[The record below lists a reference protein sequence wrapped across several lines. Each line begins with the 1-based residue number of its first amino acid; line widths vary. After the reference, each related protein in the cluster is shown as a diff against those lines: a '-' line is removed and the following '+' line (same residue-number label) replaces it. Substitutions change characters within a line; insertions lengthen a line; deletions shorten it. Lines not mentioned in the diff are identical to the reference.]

1 MPQSCLLPRSACAL
15 HPFLWV
21 AGGDAEEDRPCTDSV
36 GPCWKPTSRQYPT
49 HKYHPVKPP
58 PNQVVANVT
67 PANVSSLP
75 DCNVP
80 AQVAQGSLA
89 PCPFLM
95 ARENE
100 CARLEQNMS
109 NLGYAFPFEFIPLAM
124 VISELSS
131 LSRSHW
137 MVALWSVSQPSQFG
151 IISEL
156 AEDTLCPLVQVID
169 EYVEQDWDRCC
180 CGRLIGDH
188 PGVDCSWPVYQAA
201 PQRDDGEWS
210 VQKHTKMSP
219 TDAFGTI
226 NFQDGDHTYHAKRA
240 GESKR
245 VSRHVGDA
253 LKGCASPHLRKICAV
268 GIPPWGIIENQRDL
282 IGKDVVCLYQTLG
295 NPLSK
300 LSTLNSMHSHF
311 LMADDGTVGKYGN
324 EMILRRNL
332 EKYISLQ
339 KIHTRMGQGVPVVGL
354 VVEGGPNVILM
365 VWEYVR
371 ASPAVPVVVYDGTGR
386 AADILAFTHKHTG
399 DMGEL
404 RPQVKEEVLVMI
416 QNTFSLGQKQSSHL
430 FHVLMECMEHRESIT
445 IFDAESEDQQDID
458 WAILTALLKGTNMS
472 ASDQL
477 DLALAW
483 NRLDIAK
490 KHILVYG
497 QHWKNDIEVLEHV
510 QRRATKLAKG
520 LENKFCYDQL
530 RELGLSSLERRS
542 LRGDLIALYNYLKG
556 GCIQVGALEQAML
569 DALVMDR
576 VDFVKLLIEHG
587 VNMHRFLTISRLEE
601 LYNTKQGPS
610 NLLLHHLVR
619 DVKQNTL
626 SFDYKIS
633 LIDIGLVIEY
643 LLGGAYR
650 SSYTRK
656 HFRILYNDLYRKHKL
671 KKAQCKVLHRGW
683 GNPKH
688 KYRLGR
694 EWIEISPE
702 EKDLGVLVDEKLNM
716 SRQCALAAQKAN
728 YIHGCI
734 KESVGSR
741 SREERST
748 AFHKSKKK
756 SKEDVN
762 FAENYESSG
771 FIYPYNDLLVWA
783 VLMKRQKMAM
793 FFWQHGEEAM
803 VKAVVACKLYRAMAR
818 EAKQSNMVDDTSE
831 ELKKYSKE
839 FGQLALDVLEKA
851 FKQNEQMAMKLL
863 TYELKNWSNS
873 TCLKLAVSV
882 GLRPF
887 VSHTCTQMLLTDM
900 WMGRLKMRK
909 NSWFKVVMS
918 ILLPPTILM
927 LEFKSKAEMSHV
939 PQSQDFHQF
948 TWYHGDQSPTSSKD
962 ALSLDYDVEKVAQK
976 SDESQVDGGQGN
988 LPGTRKIYEF
998 YNAPIVKFWFH
1009 TMAYMAFL
1017 MLFTY
1022 TVLVKMEPRPSV
1034 QEWLVI
1040 IYIFSTAIEKV
1051 REVFISEPGK
1061 FRQKVKV
1068 WIYEYW
1074 NFTDSIAIILFMIG
1088 FGLRWSDPPVQTAGR
1103 LLYCLDIIFWYTRLL
1118 DLFAVNQHAGPYLT
1132 MIGKMTANM
1141 FYIVVMMAIVLL
1153 SFGVARKA
1161 ILSPEEPPSWTLA
1174 RDIVFQPY
1182 WMMFGEVYAGEID
1195 VCETNEDCP
1204 PGSFLTPFLQA
1215 VYLFVQYIIMVNLLI
1230 AFFNNVY
1237 YDLKSISNKLWKY
1250 NRYRYIMTYHEKPWL
1265 PPPFILLSHIG
1276 LLINRVFHHRPPNE
1290 LDQEEGDVGLKL
1302 YLSDEELKKLHDF
1315 EEQCVEKYF
1324 HEKNESLSS
1333 SDSERIR
1340 LTTERV
1346 EEMFLQ
1352 LKEVHEKVFYIK
1364 ESLLSLDSQLGHLQ
1378 DLSAL
1383 TVDILKV
1390 LSAVD
1395 TLQVEEALLADTK
1408 HRTCRKLPHSW
1419 SNSLYSKTL
1428 SSLECLY
1435 DKKYHYYSMPPSL
1448 LRSLVRSQW
1457 PSECKDRVLRTES
1470 NKVVEDSS
1478 RKTESDTLT
1487 SGVSSET
1494 KSTPRYGQFLLVP
1507 PDHQGGSLSEDV
1519 TLNLSFFSTPAKY
1532 RDDGARDELQSS
1544 IVVQQ
1549 NLHSVS
1555 LIGKEPEDYEWS
1567 QRDFVINL
1575 PSEKTHTVEAAHPL
1589 GLQPSL
1595 DFESAA
1601 PSCNN
1606 REETEGGYVN
1616 WGFSEGDEKGVFS
1629 SGKKQKKALC
1639 IHSAYNSDCNCTGS
1653 PPRHVQIRESKSF
1666 SYNSDR
1672 SRHSSII
1679 SQKKLKHSTSFRIS
1693 PLWRDWSFCRSNSL
1707 QSSKKEKSGKTCKA
1721 IGESLRSSELHHS
1734 EATKAKQQNR
1744 DRKSGRG
1751 KKNQKPL
1758 QVPVIKV
1765 DDCPQNT
1772 QVSSEPAE
1780 INVWDEQEKHSK
1792 NWLTVSNFSQL
1803 SLERLSYMH
1812 QKMKN
1817 QDIGRH
1823 TIPFCD
1829 YLRHSREDLSNSM
1842 FGTTKK
1848 SNLNQNS
1855 SLRTSEETDNIFAC
1869 LKTSQDLHHHYSAG
1883 EEVTVYRL
1891 EESSPMNLDKSM
1903 SSWSQRGMAAMIQVL
1918 SREEMDG
1925 GLRRAMKVI
1934 CTWSENDV
1942 LKLGQVFI
1950 VKSFLPEVVQTWQKI
1965 FHDGTVLHLCLREIQ
1980 QQRAA
1985 QKLIYTFNQIKPH
1998 AIPYTPRFLEV
2009 FLIYCHSA
2017 NQWLTIEKYMTG
2029 EFRKYNNNNG
2039 DEITPSSLLEELML
2053 AFSHWTYVYTRGEL
2067 LVLDLQG
2074 VGENLTDPSV
2084 IKPEDKKSGKMVF
2097 GPANL
2102 GEGAIRNFISKHR
2115 CNSCCRR
2122 LKLPDL
2128 RSDYTVERVGP
2139 AFEIEME
2146 TSTGEADGADEPLE
2160 YDTRL

>member
-1 MPQSCLLPRSACAL
+1 PPKS
-15 HPFLWV
+15 WI
-21 AGGDAEEDRPCTDSV
+21 EEVFSKR
-36 GPCWKPTSRQYPT
+36 
-49 HKYHPVKPP
+49 
-58 PNQVVANVT
+58 
-67 PANVSSLP
+67 
-75 DCNVP
+75 
-80 AQVAQGSLA
+80 
-89 PCPFLM
+89 
-95 ARENE
+95 E
-100 CARLEQNMS
+100 CAHIIPSSKDPHRCPAGCQVCQN
-109 NLGYAFPFEFIPLAM
+109 LI
-124 VISELSS
+124 
-131 LSRSHW
+131 
-137 MVALWSVSQPSQFG
+137 
-151 IISEL
+151 
-156 AEDTLCPLVQVID
+156 
-169 EYVEQDWDRCC
+169 RCC
-180 CGRLIGDH
+180 CGRLIGEH
-188 PGVDCSWPVYQAA
+188 PGIECSWPVYQAGS
-201 PQRDDGEWS
+201 QSDGGEWS

-226 NFQDGDHTYHAKRA
+226 NFQDGDHTYHAKYIRLSYDSNLDQLLHLMVKEWQMELPKLVISVHGGIQNFKLPSKVKQVFSKGLVKTA
-240 GESKR
+240 ESTGAWIITEGINSG

-253 LKGCASPHLRKICAV
+253 LKARASPHLRKICAI
-268 GIPPWGIIENQRDL
+268 GIPSWGIIENQRDL

-324 EMILRRNL
+324 EMMLRRNL

-339 KIHTRMGQGVPVVGL
+339 KIHTRMGQGVPIVGL
-354 VVEGGPNVILM
+354 VLEGGPSVILM
-365 VWEYVR
+365 VCEYVR
-371 ASPAVPVVVYDGTGR
+371 ASPAVPVVVYEGTGR

-399 DMGEL
+399 DTGDL
-404 RPQVKEEVLVMI
+404 CPQVKEEILMMI
-416 QNTFSLGQKQSSHL
+416 QNIFRLEQKQSSRL
-430 FHVLMECMEHRESIT
+430 FHVLMECMKHRESIT
-445 IFDAESEDQQDID
+445 IFDAESEDEQDID
-458 WAILTALLKGTNMS
+458 LAILTALLKGTNMS

-483 NRLDIAK
+483 NQLDIAK

-497 QHWKNDIEVLEHV
+497 QHWK
-510 QRRATKLAKG
+510 
-520 LENKFCYDQL
+520 
-530 RELGLSSLERRS
+530 
-542 LRGDLIALYNYLKG
+542 
-556 GCIQVGALEQAML
+556 VGALEQAML

-619 DVKQNTL
+619 DVKQNSL
-626 SFDYKIS
+626 SLDYKIS

-643 LLGGAYR
+643 LLGEAYR

-656 HFRILYNDLYRKHKL
+656 HFRILYNDLYRKHKRVVSSL
-671 KKAQCKVLHRGW
+671 PQSLSHSFHQSNQMDSGMGSTESTLHSQFFRTAQPYKCKERHSPF
-683 GNPKH
+683 PK
-688 KYRLGR
+688 Y
-694 EWIEISPE
+694 
-702 EKDLGVLVDEKLNM
+702 
-716 SRQCALAAQKAN
+716 
-728 YIHGCI
+728 
-734 KESVGSR
+734 
-741 SREERST
+741 
-748 AFHKSKKK
+748 KKK
-756 SKEDVN
+756 SKEDIN
-762 FAENYESSG
+762 YAKNYESTG

-803 VKAVVACKLYRAMAR
+803 VKAVVACKLYRAMAH

-839 FGQLALDVLEKA
+839 FGQLALDVLDKA

-909 NSWFKVVMS
+909 NSWFKVIMS

-939 PQSQDFHQF
+939 PQSQDFHQL
-948 TWYHGDQSPTSSKD
+948 WYHGEQSPVSSKD
-962 ALSLDYDVEKVAQK
+962 TLKGYDVEKAVQK
-976 SDESQVDGGQGN
+976 SDESQGDGGQGN
-988 LPGTRKIYEF
+988 LSGTRKIYEF

-1009 TMAYMAFL
+1009 TMSYLAFL

-1040 IYIFSTAIEKV
+1040 IYIFTTAIEKV
-1051 REVFISEPGK
+1051 REVFISEPRK
-1061 FRQKVKV
+1061 FCQKVKV

-1074 NFTDSIAIILFMIG
+1074 NFTDSVAILLFMIG

-1118 DLFAVNQHAGPYLT
+1118 DFFAVNQHAGPYLT
-1132 MIGKMTANM
+1132 MIGKMTGNM
-1141 FYIVVMMAIVLL
+1141 FYIVIMMAIVLL
-1153 SFGVARKA
+1153 SFGVSRKA

-1237 YDLKSISNKLWKY
+1237 FDLKSISNKLWKY
-1250 NRYRYIMTYHEKPWL
+1250 NRYRYIMTYREKPWL
-1265 PPPFILLSHIG
+1265 PPPFILLSHFG
-1276 LLINRVFHHRPPNE
+1276 LLMKCIFHHQPSNE
-1290 LDQEEGDVGLKL
+1290 SDQEEGDVGLKL

-1315 EEQCVEKYF
+1315 EEQCVEEYF
-1324 HEKNESLSS
+1324 HEKNENLSS
-1333 SDSERIR
+1333 SGSERIR

-1346 EEMFLQ
+1346 EEMFQQ

-1395 TLQVEEALLADTK
+1395 TLKEEEALLADTK
-1408 HRTCRKLPHSW
+1408 HQACRKLPHSW
-1419 SNSLYSKTL
+1419 SNAIYSKTL
-1428 SSLECLY
+1428 SSLEGLY

-1448 LRSLVRSQW
+1448 LRSLVKTQS
-1457 PSECKDRVLRTES
+1457 PSECKLLKSGS

-1478 RKTESDTLT
+1478 QKAEIETDTLT

-1494 KSTPRYGQFLLVP
+1494 RSTPRYGQFLLVP
-1507 PDHQGGSLSEDV
+1507 PDHQGGSFSEDV
-1519 TLNLSFFSTPAKY
+1519 TLNLSFLNTAANYKDVVL
-1532 RDDGARDELQSS
+1532 RDHLQSS
-1544 IVVQQ
+1544 IVIQQ
-1549 NLHSVS
+1549 NLPDISFF
-1555 LIGKEPEDYEWS
+1555 GKETEGYPWS
-1567 QRDFVINL
+1567 QRDFVFCL
-1575 PSEKTHTVEAAHPL
+1575 PSEKTNSAEAAHPL
-1589 GLQPSL
+1589 DLQLPL
-1595 DFESAA
+1595 DIEGTTA
-1601 PSCNN
+1601 PPCHD

-1616 WGFSEGDEKGVFS
+1616 WGFSEGDEKGVFIS
-1629 SGKKQKKALC
+1629 DSKKKALYL
-1639 IHSAYNSDCNCTGS
+1639 HSSYDRDNSCQNS
-1653 PPRHVQIRESKSF
+1653 PARHVQLSDLKSF
-1666 SYNSDR
+1666 SYNSVK
-1672 SRHSSII
+1672 SCYSSNMSQNRLKQSI
-1679 SQKKLKHSTSFRIS
+1679 SWIS
-1693 PLWRDWSFCRSNSL
+1693 PIWRDWSFRRSNSL
-1707 QSSKKEKSGKTCKA
+1707 PSLKKERSGKICKPV
-1721 IGESLRSSELHHS
+1721 GESLGSYELHYS

-1744 DRKSGRG
+1744 ERKSGRG
-1751 KKNQKPL
+1751 KRNQKPL
-1758 QVPVIKV
+1758 QVPVIRV

-1772 QVSSEPAE
+1772 QVNSEPAE
-1780 INVWDEQEKHSK
+1780 ISVWDGQEKHSK

-1803 SLERLSYMH
+1803 SLEHLYYKH
-1812 QKMKN
+1812 QKIKN
-1817 QDIGRH
+1817 PDVGRH

-1829 YLRHSREDLSNSM
+1829 YLRHSREDFNNSV
-1842 FGTTKK
+1842 FGNTKK
-1848 SNLNQNS
+1848 SNLNRNS
-1855 SLRTSEETDNIFAC
+1855 SLRTPEETDNIFSC
-1869 LKTSQDLHHHYSAG
+1869 LKTSQDLHLHYSAVERNNLMRLAHTIPFTPVQLFAG
-1883 EEVTVYRL
+1883 EEVTVYQL

-1903 SSWSQRGMAAMIQVL
+1903 SSWSQRGTTAMIQVL

-1934 CTWSENDV
+1934 CTWSESDV

-1965 FHDGTVLHLCLREIQ
+1965 FHHGTVLHLCLREIQ
-1980 QQRAA
+1980 QQRVA
-1985 QKLIYTFNQIKPH
+1985 QKLIYTFNQVKPH
-1998 AIPYTPRFLEV
+1998 TIPYTPRFLEV

-2029 EFRKYNNNNG
+2029 EFQKYNNNNG
-2039 DEITPSSLLEELML
+2039 DEITPISLLEELML

-2102 GEGAIRNFISKHR
+2102 GEDAIRNFIAKHR
-2115 CNSCCRR
+2115 CNSCCRK

-2128 RSDYTVERVGP
+2128 RSDYTLETAGP
-2139 AFEIEME
+2139 AFGTEKE
-2146 TSTGEADGADEPLE
+2146 TSTKEPDDADEPSE
-2160 YDTRL
+2160 YNSQL

>member
-1 MPQSCLLPRSACAL
+1 IIPSSKDPHRCP
-15 HPFLWV
+15 
-21 AGGDAEEDRPCTDSV
+21 AGC
-36 GPCWKPTSRQYPT
+36 
-49 HKYHPVKPP
+49 
-58 PNQVVANVT
+58 QV
-67 PANVSSLP
+67 
-75 DCNVP
+75 C
-80 AQVAQGSLA
+80 
-89 PCPFLM
+89 
-95 ARENE
+95 
-100 CARLEQNMS
+100 QN
-109 NLGYAFPFEFIPLAM
+109 LI
-124 VISELSS
+124 
-131 LSRSHW
+131 
-137 MVALWSVSQPSQFG
+137 
-151 IISEL
+151 
-156 AEDTLCPLVQVID
+156 
-169 EYVEQDWDRCC
+169 RCC
-180 CGRLIGDH
+180 CGRLIGEH
-188 PGVDCSWPVYQAA
+188 PGVEFSWPVYQAGS
-201 PQRDDGEWS
+201 QSDGGEWS
-210 VQKHTKMSP
+210 VQKHTRMNP

-226 NFQDGDHTYHAKRA
+226 NFQDGDHTYHAKYIRLSYDSNLDQLLHLMVKEWQIELPKLVISVHGGIQNFKLPSKVKQVFSKGLVKA
-240 GESKR
+240 AESTGAWIITEGINSG

-253 LKGCASPHLRKICAV
+253 LKGRASPHLRKICAI

-324 EMILRRNL
+324 EMVLRRNL
-332 EKYISLQ
+332 EKYISFQ
-339 KIHTRMGQGVPVVGL
+339 KIHTRMSQGVPIVGL
-354 VVEGGPNVILM
+354 VVEGGPSVILM

-371 ASPAVPVVVYDGTGR
+371 ASPAVPVVVYEGTGR

-399 DMGEL
+399 DTGDL
-404 RPQVKEEVLVMI
+404 CPQVKEEILMMI
-416 QNTFSLGQKQSSHL
+416 QNIFRLEQKQSSRL
-430 FHVLMECMEHRESIT
+430 FHVLIECMKHRESIT
-445 IFDAESEDQQDID
+445 VFDAESEDEQDID
-458 WAILTALLKGTNMS
+458 LAILTALLKGTNMS

-483 NRLDIAK
+483 NQLDIAK

-497 QHWKNDIEVLEHV
+497 QHWK
-510 QRRATKLAKG
+510 
-520 LENKFCYDQL
+520 
-530 RELGLSSLERRS
+530 
-542 LRGDLIALYNYLKG
+542 
-556 GCIQVGALEQAML
+556 VGALEQAML
-569 DALVMDR
+569 NALVMDR

-587 VNMHRFLTISRLEE
+587 VNMHRFLTISHLEE

-610 NLLLHHLVR
+610 NLLLYHLVR
-619 DVKQNTL
+619 DVKQNGL
-626 SFDYKIS
+626 SLDYKIS

-643 LLGGAYR
+643 LLGEAYR

-656 HFRILYNDLYRKHKL
+656 NFRILYNDLYRKHKRVVSSL
-671 KKAQCKVLHRGW
+671 PQSLSHSFHHSNQMDSGMGSTESTLHSQFFRTAQPYKYKVILLILDF
-683 GNPKH
+683 
-688 KYRLGR
+688 Y
-694 EWIEISPE
+694 
-702 EKDLGVLVDEKLNM
+702 
-716 SRQCALAAQKAN
+716 
-728 YIHGCI
+728 
-734 KESVGSR
+734 
-741 SREERST
+741 
-748 AFHKSKKK
+748 KKK
-756 SKEDVN
+756 SKEDIN
-762 FAENYESSG
+762 YTENYESTG

-803 VKAVVACKLYRAMAR
+803 VKAVVACKLYRAMAH

-839 FGQLALDVLEKA
+839 FGQLALDVLDKA

-909 NSWFKVVMS
+909 NSWFKVIMS

-939 PQSQDFHQF
+939 PQSQDFH
-948 TWYHGDQSPTSSKD
+948 HLDMDSSELGTSHFI
-962 ALSLDYDVEKVAQK
+962 LDGA
-976 SDESQVDGGQGN
+976 QGN

-1009 TMAYMAFL
+1009 TISYLAFL

-1040 IYIFSTAIEKV
+1040 IYIFTTAIEKV

-1074 NFTDSIAIILFMIG
+1074 NFTDSVAIILFMIG
-1088 FGLRWSDPPVQTAGR
+1088 FGLRWSNPPVQTAGR

-1132 MIGKMTANM
+1132 MIGKMVRNM

-1153 SFGVARKA
+1153 SFGVSRKA

-1195 VCETNEDCP
+1195 VCAISQIHFNCP

-1237 YDLKSISNKLWKY
+1237 FDLKSISNKLWKY

-1276 LLINRVFHHRPPNE
+1276 LLINLWFCSLCKERQTPVFS
-1290 LDQEEGDVGLKL
+1290 KL

-1315 EEQCVEKYF
+1315 EEQCVEDYF
-1324 HEKNESLSS
+1324 HEKNENRSS
-1333 SDSERIR
+1333 SGSERIR

-1346 EEMFLQ
+1346 EEMFQ
-1352 LKEVHEKVFYIK
+1352 QFKEVHEKVFYIK
-1364 ESLLSLDSQLGHLQ
+1364 ESLFSLDSQLGHLQ

-1395 TLQVEEALLADTK
+1395 TLKVEEALLADTK
-1408 HRTCRKLPHSW
+1408 HQTSVHHDS
-1419 SNSLYSKTL
+1419 SNS
-1428 SSLECLY
+1428 
-1435 DKKYHYYSMPPSL
+1435 
-1448 LRSLVRSQW
+1448 VF
-1457 PSECKDRVLRTES
+1457 
-1470 NKVVEDSS
+1470 
-1478 RKTESDTLT
+1478 
-1487 SGVSSET
+1487 G
-1494 KSTPRYGQFLLVP
+1494 
-1507 PDHQGGSLSEDV
+1507 
-1519 TLNLSFFSTPAKY
+1519 NL
-1532 RDDGARDELQSS
+1532 
-1544 IVVQQ
+1544 
-1549 NLHSVS
+1549 
-1555 LIGKEPEDYEWS
+1555 
-1567 QRDFVINL
+1567 
-1575 PSEKTHTVEAAHPL
+1575 
-1589 GLQPSL
+1589 
-1595 DFESAA
+1595 
-1601 PSCNN
+1601 
-1606 REETEGGYVN
+1606 
-1616 WGFSEGDEKGVFS
+1616 
-1629 SGKKQKKALC
+1629 
-1639 IHSAYNSDCNCTGS
+1639 
-1653 PPRHVQIRESKSF
+1653 
-1666 SYNSDR
+1666 
-1672 SRHSSII
+1672 
-1679 SQKKLKHSTSFRIS
+1679 
-1693 PLWRDWSFCRSNSL
+1693 
-1707 QSSKKEKSGKTCKA
+1707 
-1721 IGESLRSSELHHS
+1721 
-1734 EATKAKQQNR
+1734 
-1744 DRKSGRG
+1744 
-1751 KKNQKPL
+1751 
-1758 QVPVIKV
+1758 
-1765 DDCPQNT
+1765 
-1772 QVSSEPAE
+1772 
-1780 INVWDEQEKHSK
+1780 
-1792 NWLTVSNFSQL
+1792 
-1803 SLERLSYMH
+1803 
-1812 QKMKN
+1812 
-1817 QDIGRH
+1817 
-1823 TIPFCD
+1823 
-1829 YLRHSREDLSNSM
+1829 
-1842 FGTTKK
+1842 KK
-1848 SNLNQNS
+1848 SNLNKNS
-1855 SLRTSEETDNIFAC
+1855 SYVLLPAC
-1869 LKTSQDLHHHYSAG
+1869 LFNLAVKSMFFAAVERNNLMRLAQTIPFTPVQLFAG
-1883 EEVTVYRL
+1883 EEVTVYQL

-1903 SSWSQRGMAAMIQVL
+1903 SSWSQCGTTAMIQVL

-1934 CTWSENDV
+1934 CTWSESDV

-1965 FHDGTVLHLCLREIQ
+1965 FHHGTVLHLCLREIQ
-1980 QQRAA
+1980 QQRVA
-1985 QKLIYTFNQIKPH
+1985 QKLIYTFNQVKPH
-1998 AIPYTPRFLEV
+1998 TIPYTPRFLEV

-2039 DEITPSSLLEELML
+2039 DEITPISLLEEMML

-2102 GEGAIRNFISKHR
+2102 GEDAIRNFIAKHH
-2115 CNSCCRR
+2115 CNSCCRK
-2122 LKLPDL
+2122 LKLP
-2128 RSDYTVERVGP
+2128 GMQK
-2139 AFEIEME
+2139 ME
-2146 TSTGEADGADEPLE
+2146 TSTKEADNADEPSE
-2160 YDTRL
+2160 YDTQL

>member
-1 MPQSCLLPRSACAL
+1 M
-15 HPFLWV
+15 
-21 AGGDAEEDRPCTDSV
+21 
-36 GPCWKPTSRQYPT
+36 K
-49 HKYHPVKPP
+49 KKKPP
-58 PNQVVANVT
+58 KSWIEEVFSKRECVHIIPSSKDPHRCPAGCQV
-67 PANVSSLP
+67 
-75 DCNVP
+75 C
-80 AQVAQGSLA
+80 
-89 PCPFLM
+89 
-95 ARENE
+95 
-100 CARLEQNMS
+100 QN
-109 NLGYAFPFEFIPLAM
+109 LI
-124 VISELSS
+124 
-131 LSRSHW
+131 
-137 MVALWSVSQPSQFG
+137 
-151 IISEL
+151 
-156 AEDTLCPLVQVID
+156 
-169 EYVEQDWDRCC
+169 RCC
-180 CGRLIGDH
+180 CGRLIGEH
-188 PGVDCSWPVYQAA
+188 PGIEYSWPAYQAGS
-201 PQRDDGEWS
+201 QSDGGEWS

-226 NFQDGDHTYHAKRA
+226 NFQDGDHTYHAKYIRLSYDSNLDQLLHLMVKEWQMELPKLVISVHGGIKNFKLPSKVKQVFSKGLVMA
-240 GESKR
+240 AESTGAWIITEGINSG
-245 VSRHVGDA
+245 VCRHVGDA
-253 LKGCASPHLRKICAV
+253 LKGRASPHLRKICAI
-268 GIPPWGIIENQRDL
+268 GIPPWGIIENQSDL

-324 EMILRRNL
+324 EMMLRRNL

-339 KIHTRMGQGVPVVGL
+339 KIHTRMGQGVPIVGL
-354 VVEGGPNVILM
+354 VLEGGPSVILM

-371 ASPAVPVVVYDGTGR
+371 ASPAVPVVVYEGTGR

-399 DMGEL
+399 DSGDL
-404 RPQVKEEVLVMI
+404 RPQVKDEILMMI
-416 QNTFSLGQKQSSHL
+416 QNIFGLEHKQSSRL
-430 FHVLMECMEHRESIT
+430 FHVLMECMKHRESIT
-445 IFDAESEDQQDID
+445 VLDAESEDEQDID
-458 WAILTALLKGTNMS
+458 LAILTALLKGTNMS

-483 NRLDIAK
+483 NQLDIAK

-497 QHWKNDIEVLEHV
+497 QHWK
-510 QRRATKLAKG
+510 
-520 LENKFCYDQL
+520 
-530 RELGLSSLERRS
+530 
-542 LRGDLIALYNYLKG
+542 
-556 GCIQVGALEQAML
+556 VGALEQAML

-576 VDFVKLLIEHG
+576 VDFVKLLIEYG

-619 DVKQNTL
+619 DVKQNSISL
-626 SFDYKIS
+626 DYKIS

-643 LLGGAYR
+643 LLGEAYR

-656 HFRILYNDLYRKHKL
+656 HFRILYNNLYRKHKRVVSSL
-671 KKAQCKVLHRGW
+671 PQSLSHSFHQSNQMDSGMASTESTLHSQFFRTAQ
-683 GNPKH
+683 PY
-688 KYRLGR
+688 KY
-694 EWIEISPE
+694 
-702 EKDLGVLVDEKLNM
+702 K
-716 SRQCALAAQKAN
+716 
-728 YIHGCI
+728 
-734 KESVGSR
+734 
-741 SREERST
+741 ERSSP
-748 AFHKSKKK
+748 FPKYKKK
-756 SKEDVN
+756 SKEDIN
-762 FAENYESSG
+762 CTENYESAG

-803 VKAVVACKLYRAMAR
+803 VKAVVACKLYRAMAH

-839 FGQLALDVLEKA
+839 FGQLALDVLDKA

-909 NSWFKVVMS
+909 NSWFKVIMS

-939 PQSQDFHQF
+939 PQSQDCHQL
-948 TWYHGDQSPTSSKD
+948 WYHGEQSPVSSKD
-962 ALSLDYDVEKVAQK
+962 TLKGYDVEKAVQK
-976 SDESQVDGGQGN
+976 SDESQVDGGQGS

-1009 TMAYMAFL
+1009 TMSYLAFL

-1040 IYIFSTAIEKV
+1040 IYIFTTAIEKV
-1051 REVFISEPGK
+1051 REVFISEPAK
-1061 FRQKVKV
+1061 FCQKVKV
-1068 WIYEYW
+1068 WIHEYW
-1074 NFTDSIAIILFMIG
+1074 NFTDSVAIILFMIG
-1088 FGLRWSDPPVQTAGR
+1088 FGLRWSKPPVRTAGR

-1132 MIGKMTANM
+1132 MIGKMTGNM
-1141 FYIVVMMAIVLL
+1141 FYIVIMMAIVLL
-1153 SFGVARKA
+1153 SFGVSRKA

-1195 VCETNEDCP
+1195 VCETSEDCP

-1237 YDLKSISNKLWKY
+1237 FDLKSISNKLWKY

-1276 LLINRVFHHRPPNE
+1276 LLIKRIFHHQPPNE

-1315 EEQCVEKYF
+1315 EEQCVEEYF
-1324 HEKNESLSS
+1324 HEKNENLSS
-1333 SDSERIR
+1333 SGSERIR

-1346 EEMFLQ
+1346 EEMFQQ

-1395 TLQVEEALLADTK
+1395 TLKVEEALLADTK
-1408 HRTCRKLPHSW
+1408 HKTCRKLPHSW
-1419 SNSLYSKTL
+1419 SNAFYSKTL
-1428 SSLECLY
+1428 SSLEGLC

-1448 LRSLVRSQW
+1448 LRSLVRTQS
-1457 PSECKDRVLRTES
+1457 PSECKLFKSGS
-1470 NKVVEDSS
+1470 NEVVEDSS
-1478 RKTESDTLT
+1478 QKVEIETDTLT

-1494 KSTPRYGQFLLVP
+1494 KSSPRYGQFLLVP
-1507 PDHQGGSLSEDV
+1507 PNHQGGSFSEDV
-1519 TLNLSFFSTPAKY
+1519 TLNLSFLNTAAKY
-1532 RDDGARDELQSS
+1532 KDEAFRDDLQSS

-1549 NLHSVS
+1549 NLPGISF
-1555 LIGKEPEDYEWS
+1555 LGKETEGYQWS

-1575 PSEKTHTVEAAHPL
+1575 PAEKTNAAEAACPL
-1589 GLQPSL
+1589 DLQLQL
-1595 DFESAA
+1595 DVEGSAA
-1601 PSCNN
+1601 CPCND

-1616 WGFSEGDEKGVFS
+1616 WGFSEGDEKGVFIS
-1629 SGKKQKKALC
+1629 DPKKKALYL
-1639 IHSAYNSDCNCTGS
+1639 HSSYDRENNCQNI
-1653 PPRHVQIRESKSF
+1653 PARHVHLSDSKSF
-1666 SYNSDR
+1666 SYS
-1672 SRHSSII
+1672 SVKSCPSSSSSI
-1679 SQKKLKHSTSFRIS
+1679 SQNKLKQSISFWIS

-1707 QSSKKEKSGKTCKA
+1707 PSPKKERPGKICKA
-1721 IGESLRSSELHHS
+1721 IESLGSWELHHS
-1734 EATKAKQQNR
+1734 GAAKTKHQNR
-1744 DRKSGRG
+1744 DRKSGRR
-1751 KKNQKPL
+1751 KRNQKPL
-1758 QVPVIKV
+1758 QVPVIRV
-1765 DDCPQNT
+1765 DGCPQNT
-1772 QVSSEPAE
+1772 QVNSEPAE
-1780 INVWDEQEKHSK
+1780 INAWDEQERHSK

-1803 SLERLSYMH
+1803 SLERLHYKH
-1812 QKMKN
+1812 QKIKN
-1817 QDIGRH
+1817 PDVGRH

-1829 YLRHSREDLSNSM
+1829 YSRHSREDFSNSI
-1842 FGTTKK
+1842 FGNTKK
-1848 SNLNQNS
+1848 SHLNKNS
-1855 SLRTSEETDNIFAC
+1855 SLRTPEETDNIFSS
-1869 LKTSQDLHHHYSAG
+1869 LKTSQDLHLHYSAVERNNLMRLAQTIPFTPVQLFAG
-1883 EEVTVYRL
+1883 EEVTVYQL

-1903 SSWSQRGMAAMIQVL
+1903 SSWSQCGTTAMIQVL

-1934 CTWSENDV
+1934 CTWSESDA

-1965 FHDGTVLHLCLREIQ
+1965 FHHGTVLHLCLREIQ
-1980 QQRAA
+1980 QQRVA
-1985 QKLIYTFNQIKPH
+1985 QKLIYTFNQVKPH
-1998 AIPYTPRFLEV
+1998 TIPYTPRFLEV

-2039 DEITPSSLLEELML
+2039 DEITPISLLEELML

-2102 GEGAIRNFISKHR
+2102 GEDAIRNFIAKHR
-2115 CNSCCRR
+2115 CNSCCKK

-2128 RSDYTVERVGP
+2128 RRSDYRLETAGP
-2139 AFEIEME
+2139 AFGIEME
-2146 TSTGEADGADEPLE
+2146 TSTKEADDADEPSE
-2160 YDTRL
+2160 YDTQL

>member
-1 MPQSCLLPRSACAL
+1 MFEMSFQTPRS
-15 HPFLWV
+15 WI
-21 AGGDAEEDRPCTDSV
+21 EEVFSKR
-36 GPCWKPTSRQYPT
+36 
-49 HKYHPVKPP
+49 
-58 PNQVVANVT
+58 
-67 PANVSSLP
+67 
-75 DCNVP
+75 
-80 AQVAQGSLA
+80 
-89 PCPFLM
+89 
-95 ARENE
+95 E
-100 CARLEQNMS
+100 CANIIPYLKDPHRCPAGCQVCQN
-109 NLGYAFPFEFIPLAM
+109 LI
-124 VISELSS
+124 
-131 LSRSHW
+131 
-137 MVALWSVSQPSQFG
+137 
-151 IISEL
+151 
-156 AEDTLCPLVQVID
+156 
-169 EYVEQDWDRCC
+169 RCC

-188 PGVDCSWPVYQAA
+188 SGADCSWPVYQTAL
-201 PQRDDGEWS
+201 QRDEEWS
-210 VQKHTKMSP
+210 VQKHTRTSP

-226 NFQDGDHTYHAKRA
+226 NFQDGDHTYHAKYIRLSYDSSLDQLLHLMVNEWQMELPKLVISVH
-240 GESKR
+240 GGTENFRLPSKVKQVFNKGLVKAAETTGAWIITEGINR
-245 VSRHVGDA
+245 GVSRHVGDA
-253 LKGCASPHLRKICAV
+253 LKGRASPYLRKICAV

-282 IGKDVVCLYQTLG
+282 IGKDVVCLYQTIG

-324 EMILRRNL
+324 EMMLRRNL
-332 EKYISLQ
+332 EKYLSLQ

-354 VVEGGPNVILM
+354 VVEGDASVILM

-371 ASPAVPVVVYDGTGR
+371 TSPPVPVVVYEGTGR
-386 AADILAFTHKHTG
+386 AADILSFTHKHTG
-399 DMGEL
+399 DTGEL
-404 RPQVKEEVLVMI
+404 HPQVKEEVLIMI
-416 QNTFSLGQKQSSHL
+416 QNMFSLGQKQSSHL
-430 FHVLMECMEHRESIT
+430 FHILMECMEHRESIT
-445 IFDAESEDQQDID
+445 ILDVESEEQQDID
-458 WAILTALLKGTNMS
+458 LSILTALLKGTSMS

-477 DLALAW
+477 GLALAW
-483 NRLDIAK
+483 NQLDIAK

-497 QHWKNDIEVLEHV
+497 QHWK
-510 QRRATKLAKG
+510 
-520 LENKFCYDQL
+520 
-530 RELGLSSLERRS
+530 
-542 LRGDLIALYNYLKG
+542 
-556 GCIQVGALEQAML
+556 VGALEQAML

-610 NLLLHHLVR
+610 NLLLQHLIR
-619 DVKQNTL
+619 DVKQSTL
-626 SFDYKIS
+626 PSDYKIS

-643 LLGGAYR
+643 LLGEAYR

-656 HFRILYNDLYRKHKL
+656 HFRVLYNNLHRKHKRAL
-671 KKAQCKVLHRGW
+671 SSFSQNLSHSLRQSSHMGSRM
-683 GNPKH
+683 G
-688 KYRLGR
+688 
-694 EWIEISPE
+694 SPE
-702 EKDLGVLVDEKLNM
+702 NTLH
-716 SRQCALAAQKAN
+716 SQFFRTAQPYK
-728 YIHGCI
+728 C
-734 KESVGSR
+734 
-741 SREERST
+741 
-748 AFHKSKKK
+748 KSKKK
-756 SKEDVN
+756 SKEN
-762 FAENYESSG
+762 IKCAESYESSG

-783 VLMKRQKMAM
+783 VLMRRQKMAM

-803 VKAVVACKLYRAMAR
+803 VKAVVACKLYRAMAH

-839 FGQLALDVLEKA
+839 FGQLALDILEKA
-851 FKQNEQMAMKLL
+851 FKQDEQMAMKLL

-909 NSWFKVVMS
+909 NSWFKVIIS

-948 TWYHGDQSPTSSKD
+948 TWYHGDQSPASPKD
-962 ALSLDYDVEKVAQK
+962 VLSLKDCDVEKVARA
-976 SDESQVDGGQGN
+976 SDESQVNDGQGN
-988 LPGTRKIYEF
+988 LSGTRKIYEF

-1088 FGLRWSDPPVQTAGR
+1088 FGLRWSEPPVQTAGR
-1103 LLYCLDIIFWYTRLL
+1103 LLYCLDIIFWYARLL
-1118 DLFAVNQHAGPYLT
+1118 DLFAVNQHSGPYLT

-1153 SFGVARKA
+1153 SFGVSRKA

-1195 VCETNEDCP
+1195 VCETNQDCP

-1265 PPPFILLSHIG
+1265 PPPFILLSHTG
-1276 LLINRVFHHRPPNE
+1276 LLISRIFRHRPSNE
-1290 LDQEEGDVGLKL
+1290 SDQEEGDVGLKL
-1302 YLSDEELKKLHDF
+1302 YLSDDELKKLHDF

-1340 LTTERV
+1340 VTTERV

-1352 LKEVHEKVFYIK
+1352 LKEVYEKVFYIK
-1364 ESLLSLDSQLGHLQ
+1364 ESLLSLDSQLGRLQ

-1395 TLQVEEALLADTK
+1395 TLQVEEALLADKK
-1408 HRTCRKLPHSW
+1408 HQSCRKLPHSW
-1419 SNSLYSKTL
+1419 SNVLYSKTL

-1457 PSECKDRVLRTES
+1457 PSEFKDQMLRTES
-1470 NKVVEDSS
+1470 NKLVEDSS
-1478 RKTESDTLT
+1478 QKIEIESDDTLT
-1487 SGVSSET
+1487 SGVSSEA
-1494 KSTPRYGQFLLVP
+1494 KSSPRYGQFLLVP
-1507 PDHQGGSLSEDV
+1507 PDHQRVPFSDDI
-1519 TLNLSFFSTPAKY
+1519 TFNLSFSSTPTKY
-1532 RDDGARDELQSS
+1532 REDIFSDRLQSR
-1544 IVVQQ
+1544 IAVQQ
-1549 NLHSVS
+1549 NLQSIS
-1555 LIGKEPEDYEWS
+1555 LVEKEPEDYQWS
-1567 QRDFVINL
+1567 QRDLIIHL
-1575 PSEKTHTVEAAHPL
+1575 PSKKTNAADADHSL
-1589 GLQPSL
+1589 SLQPSL
-1595 DFESAA
+1595 DVRENAA
-1601 PSCNN
+1601 SCYDD
-1606 REETEGGYVN
+1606 REETGGGYVN
-1616 WGFSEGDEKGVFS
+1616 WGFSEDDEKGVFNS
-1629 SGKKQKKALC
+1629 MKKQKKDLC
-1639 IHSAYNSDCNCTGS
+1639 IHSTFNCDCSCIGR
-1653 PPRHVQIRESKSF
+1653 PRRHMQIKESMSF
-1666 SYNSDR
+1666 SYCSD
-1672 SRHSSII
+1672 SSQHSII
-1679 SQKKLKHSTSFRIS
+1679 VSENKLKHSTSFCIS
-1693 PLWRDWSFCRSNSL
+1693 PLWRQWSFCRSNSL
-1707 QSSKKEKSGKTCKA
+1707 PSPEKERRGKTCKA
-1721 IGESLRSSELHHS
+1721 IESLPSCELHDS
-1734 EATKAKQQNR
+1734 EETKAKQQHR
-1744 DRKSGRG
+1744 DRKSGRE
-1751 KKNQKPL
+1751 KKDQKPL
-1758 QVPVIKV
+1758 QVPVIRV
-1765 DDCPQNT
+1765 DGCPQNT
-1772 QVSSEPAE
+1772 QVSSEPTE
-1780 INVWDEQEKHSK
+1780 IGIWDGEEKHGK

-1803 SLERLSYMH
+1803 SLEYLSFMH

-1817 QDIGRH
+1817 QDIHRH

-1842 FGTTKK
+1842 SG
-1848 SNLNQNS
+1848 SIQRNNVSRNS
-1855 SLRTSEETDNIFAC
+1855 SLRASEGTDKMFGC
-1869 LKTSQDLHHHYSAG
+1869 LKTSQDLHCHYSAVERNNLMRLAQTIPFTPVQLFAG

-1891 EESSPMNLDKSM
+1891 EESSPMNLGKSM
-1903 SSWSQRGMAAMIQVL
+1903 SSWSQHGMAAMIQVL

-1950 VKSFLPEVVQTWQKI
+1950 VKSFLPEVVQTWQKM

-1985 QKLIYTFNQIKPH
+1985 QKLIYTFNQVKPH
-1998 AIPYTPRFLEV
+1998 TIPYTPRFLEV

-2102 GEGAIRNFISKHR
+2102 GEDAIRNFIAKHH
-2115 CNSCCRR
+2115 CNSCCKR

-2128 RSDYTVERVGP
+2128 RRNDCTMERLCP
-2139 AFEIEME
+2139 AFKKEIETSARE
-2146 TSTGEADGADEPLE
+2146 TDDTNETVE

>member
-1 MPQSCLLPRSACAL
+1 MDKQDISDLKSPKS
-15 HPFLWV
+15 WI
-21 AGGDAEEDRPCTDSV
+21 EEVFSKR
-36 GPCWKPTSRQYPT
+36 
-49 HKYHPVKPP
+49 
-58 PNQVVANVT
+58 
-67 PANVSSLP
+67 
-75 DCNVP
+75 
-80 AQVAQGSLA
+80 
-89 PCPFLM
+89 
-95 ARENE
+95 E
-100 CARLEQNMS
+100 CANIIPSSKDPHRCSAGCQVCQN
-109 NLGYAFPFEFIPLAM
+109 LI
-124 VISELSS
+124 
-131 LSRSHW
+131 
-137 MVALWSVSQPSQFG
+137 
-151 IISEL
+151 
-156 AEDTLCPLVQVID
+156 
-169 EYVEQDWDRCC
+169 RCC

-188 PGVDCSWPVYQAA
+188 PEVDCSWPIYQAA
-201 PQRDDGEWS
+201 LQKGDEEWS
-210 VQKHTKMSP
+210 VQKHTKTSP

-226 NFQDGDHTYHAKRA
+226 NFQDGDHTYHAKYIRLSYDSNLDQLLHLMVKEWQMELPKLVISVH
-240 GESKR
+240 GGIQNFKLPSKVKQVFSKGLVKAAETTGAWIITEGINSG

-253 LKGCASPHLRKICAV
+253 LKGRASPYLRKICAV

-300 LSTLNSMHSHF
+300 LSPLNSMHSHF

-324 EMILRRNL
+324 EMMLRRNL

-365 VWEYVR
+365 VWEYMR
-371 ASPAVPVVVYDGTGR
+371 ASPAVPVVVCEGTGR
-386 AADILAFTHKHTG
+386 AADILAFTHKRTG
-399 DMGEL
+399 DTGEL

-416 QNTFSLGQKQSSHL
+416 QNTFNLGQKQSSHL
-430 FHVLMECMEHRESIT
+430 CHILMECMERRESIT
-445 IFDAESEDQQDID
+445 IFDAESEEQQDID
-458 WAILTALLKGTNMS
+458 LAILTALLKGTNMS

-497 QHWKNDIEVLEHV
+497 QHWK
-510 QRRATKLAKG
+510 
-520 LENKFCYDQL
+520 
-530 RELGLSSLERRS
+530 
-542 LRGDLIALYNYLKG
+542 
-556 GCIQVGALEQAML
+556 VGALEQAML

-619 DVKQNTL
+619 DVKQSTL
-626 SFDYKIS
+626 PLDYKIS

-656 HFRILYNDLYRKHKL
+656 HFRILYNDLYRKHKR
-671 KKAQCKVLHRGW
+671 VLSSFSQSLSHHSLHHS
-683 GNPKH
+683 NH
-688 KYRLGR
+688 
-694 EWIEISPE
+694 
-702 EKDLGVLVDEKLNM
+702 M
-716 SRQCALAAQKAN
+716 
-728 YIHGCI
+728 
-734 KESVGSR
+734 GSR
-741 SREERST
+741 MGSAEHTLHSQFFRTAQPYKCKERST

-756 SKEDVN
+756 SKEFIN
-762 FAENYESSG
+762 FAEDYESFG

-803 VKAVVACKLYRAMAR
+803 VKAIVACKLYRAMAH

-909 NSWFKVVMS
+909 SSWFKVIVS

-948 TWYHGDQSPTSSKD
+948 TWYHGDESPPSTKD
-962 ALSLDYDVEKVAQK
+962 ASSLKDYDVEKAPQK
-976 SDESQVDGGQGN
+976 SDESQVDSGQGS

-1022 TVLVKMEPRPSV
+1022 TVLVKMEARPSV

-1040 IYIFSTAIEKV
+1040 VYIFSTAIEKV

-1061 FRQKVKV
+1061 FSQKVKV

-1074 NFTDSIAIILFMIG
+1074 NFTDSIAIVLFMIG
-1088 FGLRWSDPPVQTAGR
+1088 FGLRWFNPPVQTAGR
-1103 LLYCLDIIFWYTRLL
+1103 LLYCLDIIFWYARLL

-1141 FYIVVMMAIVLL
+1141 FYIVIMMAIVLL
-1153 SFGVARKA
+1153 SFGVSRKA

-1182 WMMFGEVYAGEID
+1182 WMIFGEVYAGEID
-1195 VCETNEDCP
+1195 VCESSQDCP

-1237 YDLKSISNKLWKY
+1237 FDLKSISNKLWKY

-1276 LLINRVFHHRPPNE
+1276 LLINRIFHHRPPNE

-1340 LTTERV
+1340 VTTERV

-1364 ESLLSLDSQLGHLQ
+1364 ESLISLDSQLGHLQ

-1390 LSAVD
+1390 ISAVD
-1395 TLQVEEALLADTK
+1395 TLQVEEALLADRK
-1408 HRTCRKLPHSW
+1408 HRACRKLPHSW
-1419 SNSLYSKTL
+1419 SNALYSKTL
-1428 SSLECLY
+1428 SSLEGLH
-1435 DKKYHYYSMPPSL
+1435 DKKYNYYSMPPSL

-1457 PSECKDRVLRTES
+1457 SSECRGHVLRTEDR
-1470 NKVVEDSS
+1470 KAVEDSS
-1478 RKTESDTLT
+1478 PRIEIESDTLT

-1507 PDHQGGSLSEDV
+1507 PDHQGGSFSEDV
-1519 TLNLSFFSTPAKY
+1519 SLNLSFSSAPDKY
-1532 RDDGARDELQSS
+1532 REVTLGDKLQSS
-1544 IVVQQ
+1544 IEAQQ
-1549 NLHSVS
+1549 DLKRVHLN
-1555 LIGKEPEDYEWS
+1555 GKEPEDYRWS
-1567 QRDFVINL
+1567 QSDFVTHL
-1575 PSEKTHTVEAAHPL
+1575 PRENTDGVVTDCPI
-1589 GLQPSL
+1589 GLQPL
-1595 DFESAA
+1595 PALCENAT
-1601 PSCNN
+1601 PSCDD

-1616 WGFSEGDEKGVFS
+1616 WGFSEGDEKGVLRRKE
-1629 SGKKQKKALC
+1629 KKPLC
-1639 IHSAYNSDCNCTGS
+1639 IHSTYNSDCNFTGS
-1653 PPRHVQIRESKSF
+1653 PPRRVQIKESQSF
-1666 SYNSDR
+1666 SYNSNK
-1672 SRHSSII
+1672 SRYSSDV
-1679 SQKKLKHSTSFRIS
+1679 SQNKLKRSTSFWIS

-1707 QSSKKEKSGKTCKA
+1707 QSRREEKTEKTCKA
-1721 IGESLRSSELHHS
+1721 IGDSSLSSELCHS
-1734 EATKAKQQNR
+1734 EATKAKQQSR
-1744 DRKSGRG
+1744 DRKSPRE
-1751 KKNQKPL
+1751 KKRQKLL
-1758 QVPVIKV
+1758 QVPVITV

-1780 INVWDEQEKHSK
+1780 SNVWSEEEKHSK
-1792 NWLTVSNFSQL
+1792 NWLTVSNFNQL

-1812 QKMKN
+1812 QKLKN
-1817 QDIGRH
+1817 QEVDRH
-1823 TIPFCD
+1823 TVPVCD
-1829 YLRHSREDLSNSM
+1829 YLRRSREDWSHSM
-1842 FGTTKK
+1842 FGNTQKN
-1848 SNLNQNS
+1848 NLNRNS
-1855 SLRTSEETDNIFAC
+1855 LLRSSEGTDNIFAC
-1869 LKTSQDLHHHYSAG
+1869 LKTSQDLHHHYSAVERNNLMRLAHTIPFTPVQLFAG

-1891 EESSPMNLDKSM
+1891 EESSPVNLDKSM
-1903 SSWSQRGMAAMIQVL
+1903 SSWSQHGMAAMIQVL

-1985 QKLIYTFNQIKPH
+1985 QKLIYTFNQVKPH
-1998 AIPYTPRFLEV
+1998 TIPYTPRFLEV
-2009 FLIYCHSA
+2009 FLIYCHSV

-2039 DEITPSSLLEELML
+2039 DEISPSSLLEELML

-2102 GEGAIRNFISKHR
+2102 GEDAIRNFIAKHR
-2115 CNSCCRR
+2115 CNSCCRK

-2128 RSDYTVERVGP
+2128 RRNDYMLERLSP
-2139 AFEIEME
+2139 AFEGE
-2146 TSTGEADGADEPLE
+2146 TETGGADGVDEPLE
-2160 YDTRL
+2160 YDTWL

>member
-1 MPQSCLLPRSACAL
+1 
-15 HPFLWV
+15 
-21 AGGDAEEDRPCTDSV
+21 
-36 GPCWKPTSRQYPT
+36 
-49 HKYHPVKPP
+49 
-58 PNQVVANVT
+58 
-67 PANVSSLP
+67 
-75 DCNVP
+75 
-80 AQVAQGSLA
+80 
-89 PCPFLM
+89 
-95 ARENE
+95 
-100 CARLEQNMS
+100 
-109 NLGYAFPFEFIPLAM
+109 
-124 VISELSS
+124 
-131 LSRSHW
+131 
-137 MVALWSVSQPSQFG
+137 
-151 IISEL
+151 
-156 AEDTLCPLVQVID
+156 
-169 EYVEQDWDRCC
+169 
-180 CGRLIGDH
+180 
-188 PGVDCSWPVYQAA
+188 
-201 PQRDDGEWS
+201 
-210 VQKHTKMSP
+210 
-219 TDAFGTI
+219 
-226 NFQDGDHTYHAKRA
+226 
-240 GESKR
+240 
-245 VSRHVGDA
+245 
-253 LKGCASPHLRKICAV
+253 
-268 GIPPWGIIENQRDL
+268 
-282 IGKDVVCLYQTLG
+282 
-295 NPLSK
+295 
-300 LSTLNSMHSHF
+300 
-311 LMADDGTVGKYGN
+311 
-324 EMILRRNL
+324 
-332 EKYISLQ
+332 
-339 KIHTRMGQGVPVVGL
+339 
-354 VVEGGPNVILM
+354 
-365 VWEYVR
+365 
-371 ASPAVPVVVYDGTGR
+371 
-386 AADILAFTHKHTG
+386 
-399 DMGEL
+399 
-404 RPQVKEEVLVMI
+404 
-416 QNTFSLGQKQSSHL
+416 
-430 FHVLMECMEHRESIT
+430 
-445 IFDAESEDQQDID
+445 
-458 WAILTALLKGTNMS
+458 
-472 ASDQL
+472 
-477 DLALAW
+477 
-483 NRLDIAK
+483 
-490 KHILVYG
+490 
-497 QHWKNDIEVLEHV
+497 
-510 QRRATKLAKG
+510 
-520 LENKFCYDQL
+520 
-530 RELGLSSLERRS
+530 
-542 LRGDLIALYNYLKG
+542 
-556 GCIQVGALEQAML
+556 VGALEQAML

-626 SFDYKIS
+626 SLDYKIS

-656 HFRILYNDLYRKHKL
+656 HFRVLYNDLYRKHKG
-671 KKAQCKVLHRGW
+671 KSH
-683 GNPKH
+683 
-688 KYRLGR
+688 
-694 EWIEISPE
+694 ST
-702 EKDLGVLVDEKLNM
+702 
-716 SRQCALAAQKAN
+716 
-728 YIHGCI
+728 
-734 KESVGSR
+734 GSR
-741 SREERST
+741 MGSAESTLHSQFFRTAQPYKYKERSA
-748 AFHKSKKK
+748 AFHKCKKK
-756 SKEDVN
+756 SKEDIN

-803 VKAVVACKLYRAMAR
+803 VKAVVACKLYRAMAH
-818 EAKQSNMVDDTSE
+818 EAKQSDMVDDTSE

-909 NSWFKVVMS
+909 NSWFKVIMS

-948 TWYHGDQSPTSSKD
+948 TWYHGDQSPIGSKD
-962 ALSLDYDVEKVAQK
+962 ALSLKDYDVEKVAQK

-1088 FGLRWSDPPVQTAGR
+1088 FGLRWSNPPVQTAGR
-1103 LLYCLDIIFWYTRLL
+1103 LLYCLDIIFWYARLL

-1153 SFGVARKA
+1153 SFGVSRKA

-1276 LLINRVFHHRPPNE
+1276 VLINRIFHHQPPNE

-1346 EEMFLQ
+1346 GEMFLQ

-1395 TLQVEEALLADTK
+1395 TLQVEEALLTDTK
-1408 HRTCRKLPHSW
+1408 HQTCRKLPHSW
-1419 SNSLYSKTL
+1419 SNALYSKTL

-1435 DKKYHYYSMPPSL
+1435 DKKYNYYSMPPSL

-1457 PSECKDRVLRTES
+1457 PSECKDHILRTES
-1470 NKVVEDSS
+1470 NKVVEDNS
-1478 RKTESDTLT
+1478 RKIEIESDTLT
-1487 SGVSSET
+1487 SGISSET

-1507 PDHQGGSLSEDV
+1507 PDYQGGSFSEDA
-1519 TLNLSFFSTPAKY
+1519 TLNLSFLSAPAKY
-1532 RDDGARDELQSS
+1532 RDHAFRDELQSS

-1549 NLHSVS
+1549 NLRSVN
-1555 LIGKEPEDYEWS
+1555 LIGKEPDYQWS
-1567 QRDFVINL
+1567 QRDFVIHL
-1575 PSEKTHTVEAAHPL
+1575 PSEKSNVVKADHPL

-1595 DFESAA
+1595 DIEESPA
-1601 PSCNN
+1601 PSCDD

-1629 SGKKQKKALC
+1629 SETKKAALC
-1639 IHSAYNSDCNCTGS
+1639 IRSTCNSDCNCMGS
-1653 PPRHVQIRESKSF
+1653 PPRHVQIRESKSC

-1672 SRHSSII
+1672 SCNGSII
-1679 SQKKLKHSTSFRIS
+1679 SQNKLKRSASFWIS

-1707 QSSKKEKSGKTCKA
+1707 ESPKKDKRRKTCKA
-1721 IGESLRSSELHHS
+1721 IGEFLRSSELHDS
-1734 EATKAKQQNR
+1734 E
-1744 DRKSGRG
+1744 
-1751 KKNQKPL
+1751 
-1758 QVPVIKV
+1758 VIRV

-1772 QVSSEPAE
+1772 QASSEPTD
-1780 INVWDEQEKHSK
+1780 INAWDEQEKHSK

-1803 SLERLSYMH
+1803 SLERLSYMQ

-1817 QDIGRH
+1817 QDISRH

-1829 YLRHSREDLSNSM
+1829 YLRHSREDLSNSL

-1848 SNLNQNS
+1848 STLNRHS
-1855 SLRTSEETDNIFAC
+1855 SFIDRYLNIGDIFAC
-1869 LKTSQDLHHHYSAG
+1869 LKTSQDLHHHYSAVERNNLMRLAQTIPFTPVQLFAG

-1934 CTWSENDV
+1934 CTWSENDI

-1985 QKLIYTFNQIKPH
+1985 QKLIYTFNQVKPH
-1998 AIPYTPRFLEV
+1998 TIPYTPRFLEV

-2102 GEGAIRNFISKHR
+2102 GEGAIRNFIAKHR

-2128 RSDYTVERVGP
+2128 RSDYTLERVSP
-2139 AFEIEME
+2139 TFEIEME
-2146 TSTGEADGADEPLE
+2146 TSTRGADDTDEPLE

>member
-1 MPQSCLLPRSACAL
+1 MATWRDLLFSQLGPVWRGGSWRHAAHECCAEDLRAREAPRPPRRRGA
-15 HPFLWV
+15 
-21 AGGDAEEDRPCTDSV
+21 AE
-36 GPCWKPTSRQYPT
+36 GSRE
-49 HKYHPVKPP
+49 
-58 PNQVVANVT
+58 
-67 PANVSSLP
+67 PAA
-75 DCNVP
+75 P
-80 AQVAQGSLA
+80 AQPESPKSWIEEVFSK
-89 PCPFLM
+89 
-95 ARENE
+95 RE
-100 CARLEQNMS
+100 CAN
-109 NLGYAFPFEFIPLAM
+109 FIPNLKDAH
-124 VISELSS
+124 
-131 LSRSHW
+131 RC
-137 MVALWSVSQPSQFG
+137 PSG
-151 IISEL
+151 
-156 AEDTLCPLVQVID
+156 CQVCQNLI
-169 EYVEQDWDRCC
+169 RCC

-188 PGVDCSWPVYQAA
+188 PGLKCSWPVYQPAL
-201 PQRDDGEWS
+201 QRDEEWS

-226 NFQDGDHTYHAKRA
+226 KFQDGDHTYHAKYIRLSYDSSLDQLLHLMVKEWQMELPKLVISVH
-240 GESKR
+240 GGIQNFQLPSKIKQVFSKGLVKAAETTGAWIITEGINSG

-253 LKGCASPHLRKICAV
+253 LKGRTSPYLRKICAV

-324 EMILRRNL
+324 EMMLRRNL
-332 EKYISLQ
+332 EKYLSLQ
-339 KIHTRMGQGVPVVGL
+339 KIHARMGQGVPIVGL

-371 ASPAVPVVVYDGTGR
+371 TSPPVPVVVYDGTGR

-399 DMGEL
+399 DTGEL

-416 QNTFSLGQKQSSHL
+416 QNMFSLGQKQSSHL
-430 FHVLMECMEHRESIT
+430 FHILMECMEHRESIT
-445 IFDAESEDQQDID
+445 ILDVESEEQQDID
-458 WAILTALLKGTNMS
+458 LAILTALLKGTNMS

-483 NRLDIAK
+483 NQLDIAK

-497 QHWKNDIEVLEHV
+497 QHWK
-510 QRRATKLAKG
+510 
-520 LENKFCYDQL
+520 
-530 RELGLSSLERRS
+530 
-542 LRGDLIALYNYLKG
+542 
-556 GCIQVGALEQAML
+556 VGALEQAMQ

-587 VNMHRFLTISRLEE
+587 VNMHHFLTISRLEE

-619 DVKQNTL
+619 DVKQSTL
-626 SFDYKIS
+626 PSDYKIS
-633 LIDIGLVIEY
+633 LIDIGLVVEY

-656 HFRILYNDLYRKHKL
+656 HFRILYNDLYRKHKR
-671 KKAQCKVLHRGW
+671 VLSSFSQNLSHSLHQ
-683 GNPKH
+683 N
-688 KYRLGR
+688 
-694 EWIEISPE
+694 
-702 EKDLGVLVDEKLNM
+702 NQM
-716 SRQCALAAQKAN
+716 
-728 YIHGCI
+728 
-734 KESVGSR
+734 GSR
-741 SREERST
+741 MASAENTLHSQFFRTAQPYKCKERST
-748 AFHKSKKK
+748 GFHKSKKK
-756 SKEDVN
+756 SKEDGN
-762 FAENYESSG
+762 FAENYESPG
-771 FIYPYNDLLVWA
+771 FTYPYNDLLVWA

-803 VKAVVACKLYRAMAR
+803 VKAVVACKLYKAMAH

-882 GLRPF
+882 GMRPF

-909 NSWFKVVMS
+909 NSWFKVIIS

-927 LEFKSKAEMSHV
+927 LEFKTKAEMSHV

-948 TWYHGDQSPTSSKD
+948 TWYHGDQSPPSTKD
-962 ALSLDYDVEKVAQK
+962 VLSLKDCDVEKVTQK
-976 SDESQVDGGQGN
+976 SDESQVDGGQRN
-988 LPGTRKIYEF
+988 LPRTRKIYEF

-1061 FRQKVKV
+1061 FSQKVKV
-1068 WIYEYW
+1068 WINEYW

-1088 FGLRWSDPPVQTAGR
+1088 FGLRWSEPPVQTAGR
-1103 LLYCLDIIFWYTRLL
+1103 LLYCLDIIFWYARLL

-1153 SFGVARKA
+1153 SFGVSRKA

-1195 VCETNEDCP
+1195 VCETNQDCP

-1250 NRYRYIMTYHEKPWL
+1250 NRYRYIMTYHDKPWL

-1276 LLINRVFHHRPPNE
+1276 LLINRIFHHRPTNE
-1290 LDQEEGDVGLKL
+1290 SDQEEGDVGLKL

-1324 HEKNESLSS
+1324 HEKNESLNS

-1364 ESLLSLDSQLGHLQ
+1364 ESLISLDSQLGHLQ

-1408 HRTCRKLPHSW
+1408 CRSYRKLPHSW
-1419 SNSLYSKTL
+1419 SNVLYSKTL

-1457 PSECKDRVLRTES
+1457 SSECKDHKLRTES

-1478 RKTESDTLT
+1478 RKIEIESDTLT
-1487 SGVSSET
+1487 SGISSET

-1507 PDHQGGSLSEDV
+1507 PDHQGGPFSEDV
-1519 TLNLSFFSTPAKY
+1519 TLNLSFSSTPTKY
-1532 RDDGARDELQSS
+1532 RENVFNDELQRS
-1544 IVVQQ
+1544 IAVQQ
-1549 NLHSVS
+1549 NMQSVS
-1555 LIGKEPEDYEWS
+1555 LIDKEPEGYQWS
-1567 QRDFVINL
+1567 QTDFVIHL
-1575 PSEKTHTVEAAHPL
+1575 PSKKTNAVEADHPL
-1589 GLQPSL
+1589 SL
-1595 DFESAA
+1595 HPPLDDGENVI
-1601 PSCNN
+1601 PCCDD

-1629 SGKKQKKALC
+1629 SRKKQKKAPC
-1639 IHSAYNSDCNCTGS
+1639 IQSTYNCDGNCKDS
-1653 PPRHVQIRESKSF
+1653 PPRHVQIKESKSF
-1666 SYNSDR
+1666 SYNSR
-1672 SRHSSII
+1672 SSQHSII
-1679 SQKKLKHSTSFRIS
+1679 SENKLKHTSFWIS
-1693 PLWRDWSFCRSNSL
+1693 PLWRNWGVCRSNSL
-1707 QSSKKEKSGKTCKA
+1707 PSSQKEKSGKTCKA
-1721 IGESLRSSELHHS
+1721 RGESLPSSELHYS

-1744 DRKSGRG
+1744 DRKSGRE
-1751 KKNQKPL
+1751 KKIQKPL
-1758 QVPVIKV
+1758 QVPVIRV

-1780 INVWDEQEKHSK
+1780 INIWDEEEKHSK

-1803 SLERLSYMH
+1803 SLECLSYMH

-1817 QDIGRH
+1817 QDIHRH

-1829 YLRHSREDLSNSM
+1829 YLRHSEEDLSNNMS
-1842 FGTTKK
+1842 GSTQRN
-1848 SNLNQNS
+1848 NLRNS
-1855 SLRTSEETDNIFAC
+1855 SLRASEGPDNIFAC
-1869 LKTSQDLHHHYSAG
+1869 SKTSQDLHHHYSAVERNNLMRLAQTIPFTPVQLFAG

-1925 GLRRAMKVI
+1925 GLRRAMKVV

-1950 VKSFLPEVVQTWQKI
+1950 VKSFLPEVVQAWQKI

-1985 QKLIYTFNQIKPH
+1985 QKLIYTFNQVKPH
-1998 AIPYTPRFLEV
+1998 TIPYTPRFLEV

-2039 DEITPSSLLEELML
+2039 DEITPSSLLEELLL

-2084 IKPEDKKSGKMVF
+2084 IKPEDKRSGKMVF

-2102 GEGAIRNFISKHR
+2102 GEDAIRNFITKHR

-2128 RSDYTVERVGP
+2128 RRNDCTMERLRP
-2139 AFEIEME
+2139 AFGEVEANARE
-2146 TSTGEADGADEPLE
+2146 TDDADEPLE

>member
-1 MPQSCLLPRSACAL
+1 QSPKS
-15 HPFLWV
+15 WI
-21 AGGDAEEDRPCTDSV
+21 EEVFSKR
-36 GPCWKPTSRQYPT
+36 
-49 HKYHPVKPP
+49 
-58 PNQVVANVT
+58 
-67 PANVSSLP
+67 
-75 DCNVP
+75 
-80 AQVAQGSLA
+80 
-89 PCPFLM
+89 
-95 ARENE
+95 E
-100 CARLEQNMS
+100 CAHIIPGSKDPHRCPAGCQVCQN
-109 NLGYAFPFEFIPLAM
+109 LI
-124 VISELSS
+124 
-131 LSRSHW
+131 
-137 MVALWSVSQPSQFG
+137 
-151 IISEL
+151 
-156 AEDTLCPLVQVID
+156 
-169 EYVEQDWDRCC
+169 RCC

-188 PGVDCSWPVYQAA
+188 PGVDCSWPVYQTGSEG
-201 PQRDDGEWS
+201 DGGEWS

-226 NFQDGDHTYHAKRA
+226 NFQDGDHTYHAKYIRVSYDSSLDQLLHLMVKEWQMELPKLVISVH
-240 GESKR
+240 GGIQNFKLPSKVKQVFSKGLMKAAETTGAWIITEGINSG

-253 LKGCASPHLRKICAV
+253 LKGCASPHLRKICAI

-324 EMILRRNL
+324 EMMLRRNL

-339 KIHTRMGQGVPVVGL
+339 KIHRRMDQGVPIVGL
-354 VVEGGPNVILM
+354 VLEGGPRVIQM

-371 ASPAVPVVVYDGTGR
+371 SSPAVPVVVYEGTGR
-386 AADILAFTHKHTG
+386 AADVLAFTHKHMRDTG
-399 DMGEL
+399 DL
-404 RPQVKEEVLVMI
+404 CPQVKEKVLVMI
-416 QNTFSLGQKQSSHL
+416 QNTFSLGQKESSHL

-458 WAILTALLKGTNMS
+458 LAILTALLKGTNMS

-497 QHWKNDIEVLEHV
+497 QHWK
-510 QRRATKLAKG
+510 
-520 LENKFCYDQL
+520 
-530 RELGLSSLERRS
+530 
-542 LRGDLIALYNYLKG
+542 
-556 GCIQVGALEQAML
+556 VGALEQAML
-569 DALVMDR
+569 DALAMDR

-587 VNMHRFLTISRLEE
+587 VNMHCFLTISRLEE

-626 SFDYKIS
+626 SLDYKIS

-656 HFRILYNDLYRKHKL
+656 HFRILYNNLNRKHKVTYVKWLSLVTKKSQNLHL
-671 KKAQCKVLHRGW
+671 KIPQ
-683 GNPKH
+683 
-688 KYRLGR
+688 
-694 EWIEISPE
+694 
-702 EKDLGVLVDEKLNM
+702 
-716 SRQCALAAQKAN
+716 
-728 YIHGCI
+728 
-734 KESVGSR
+734 
-741 SREERST
+741 ERSS
-748 AFHKSKKK
+748 AFHTFKKK
-756 SKEDVN
+756 SKEDIN
-762 FAENYESSG
+762 CTENYESTG

-803 VKAVVACKLYRAMAR
+803 VKAVVACKLYRAMAH

-831 ELKKYSKE
+831 ELKKYSKYE
-839 FGQLALDVLEKA
+839 FLLHHNVLDRA

-887 VSHTCTQMLLTDM
+887 ISHTCTQMLLTDM

-909 NSWFKVVMS
+909 NSWFKVIMS

-948 TWYHGDQSPTSSKD
+948 TWYHGDQRPASSKD

-976 SDESQVDGGQGN
+976 SHEDQVDAGQGN
-988 LPGTRKIYEF
+988 LPSTRKIYEF

-1009 TMAYMAFL
+1009 TMSYMAFL

-1040 IYIFSTAIEKV
+1040 IYIFTTAVEKV
-1051 REVFISEPGK
+1051 REVFISESGK
-1061 FRQKVKV
+1061 FCQKVKV

-1088 FGLRWSDPPVQTAGR
+1088 FCLRWSNSSVQTAGR

-1118 DLFAVNQHAGPYLT
+1118 DFFAVNQHAGPYLT

-1153 SFGVARKA
+1153 SFGVSRKA

-1195 VCETNEDCP
+1195 VCENNEDCP

-1237 YDLKSISNKLWKY
+1237 FDLKSISNKLWKY

-1276 LLINRVFHHRPPNE
+1276 LLINRIFHHQPQNE

-1333 SDSERIR
+1333 SDSERIH
-1340 LTTERV
+1340 LTAERV

-1364 ESLLSLDSQLGHLQ
+1364 ESLVSLDSQLGHLQ

-1395 TLQVEEALLADTK
+1395 TLQVEEALLADPK
-1408 HRTCRKLPHSW
+1408 HQTCRKLPHSW
-1419 SNSLYSKTL
+1419 SNALYSKTL

-1448 LRSLVRSQW
+1448 FRSLVRSQC
-1457 PSECKDRVLRTES
+1457 PSECKDHELRSES
-1470 NKVVEDSS
+1470 NKVVEDKVEVE
-1478 RKTESDTLT
+1478 RDTLT
-1487 SGVSSET
+1487 SGVSSEN

-1507 PDHQGGSLSEDV
+1507 PDHQGRSFSEDV
-1519 TLNLSFFSTPAKY
+1519 TLNLSFLSTPAKY
-1532 RDDGARDELQSS
+1532 KDEAFRDDLQNS

-1549 NLHSVS
+1549 NLPNIS
-1555 LIGKEPEDYEWS
+1555 LIGKETECYQCS
-1567 QRDFVINL
+1567 QRDFVIHL
-1575 PSEKTHTVEAAHPL
+1575 PSEKTNAVGTDHSLSLQHPL
-1589 GLQPSL
+1589 NIEDSVASL
-1595 DFESAA
+1595 
-1601 PSCNN
+1601 CND
-1606 REETEGGYVN
+1606 REEIEGGYVN
-1616 WGFSEGDEKGVFS
+1616 WGFSEGDEKGVFISDLQKAALGLNS
-1629 SGKKQKKALC
+1629 SYDRDG
-1639 IHSAYNSDCNCTGS
+1639 NCKS
-1653 PPRHVQIRESKSF
+1653 NPPRHVQLRQSKSF
-1666 SYNSDR
+1666 SCNSDW
-1672 SRHSSII
+1672 SHHSGSM
-1679 SQKKLKHSTSFRIS
+1679 SQNKLKRSTSLWIS

-1707 QSSKKEKSGKTCKA
+1707 RSHKKERSGKTYKA
-1721 IGESLRSSELHHS
+1721 IESLRSSELHHS

-1744 DRKSGRG
+1744 DKKSGRG
-1751 KKNQKPL
+1751 KRNQNPL
-1758 QVPVIKV
+1758 PVPVIRV
-1765 DDCPQNT
+1765 DGCSQNT

-1780 INVWDEQEKHSK
+1780 INVWAEQEKYSK
-1792 NWLTVSNFSQL
+1792 NCLTVSNFSQL
-1803 SLERLSYMH
+1803 SLERFRYMH
-1812 QKMKN
+1812 QKKKN

-1823 TIPFCD
+1823 TISFCD
-1829 YLRHSREDLSNSM
+1829 YLRHSQEDFSNSI

-1848 SNLNQNS
+1848 SKPNRS
-1855 SLRTSEETDNIFAC
+1855 SRFRTSEEIDNIFAC
-1869 LKTSQDLHHHYSAG
+1869 LKTSQDLHHHYSAVERNNLMRLAQTIPFTPVQLFAG
-1883 EEVTVYRL
+1883 EEVTVYQL

-1903 SSWSQRGMAAMIQVL
+1903 SSWSHCGTAAMIQVL
-1918 SREEMDG
+1918 SQEEMDG

-1934 CTWSENDV
+1934 CTWSENHV

-1985 QKLIYTFNQIKPH
+1985 QKLMYIFNQVKPH
-1998 AIPYTPRFLEV
+1998 TIPYTPRFLEV

-2017 NQWLTIEKYMTG
+2017 KQWLTIEKYMTG

-2039 DEITPSSLLEELML
+2039 DEIIPSSSLEELML

-2084 IKPEDKKSGKMVF
+2084 IKPEDKK
-2097 GPANL
+2097 
-2102 GEGAIRNFISKHR
+2102 
-2115 CNSCCRR
+2115 
-2122 LKLPDL
+2122 
-2128 RSDYTVERVGP
+2128 
-2139 AFEIEME
+2139 
-2146 TSTGEADGADEPLE
+2146 
-2160 YDTRL
+2160 

>member
-1 MPQSCLLPRSACAL
+1 
-15 HPFLWV
+15 
-21 AGGDAEEDRPCTDSV
+21 
-36 GPCWKPTSRQYPT
+36 
-49 HKYHPVKPP
+49 
-58 PNQVVANVT
+58 
-67 PANVSSLP
+67 
-75 DCNVP
+75 
-80 AQVAQGSLA
+80 
-89 PCPFLM
+89 
-95 ARENE
+95 
-100 CARLEQNMS
+100 
-109 NLGYAFPFEFIPLAM
+109 
-124 VISELSS
+124 
-131 LSRSHW
+131 
-137 MVALWSVSQPSQFG
+137 
-151 IISEL
+151 
-156 AEDTLCPLVQVID
+156 
-169 EYVEQDWDRCC
+169 
-180 CGRLIGDH
+180 
-188 PGVDCSWPVYQAA
+188 
-201 PQRDDGEWS
+201 
-210 VQKHTKMSP
+210 
-219 TDAFGTI
+219 
-226 NFQDGDHTYHAKRA
+226 
-240 GESKR
+240 
-245 VSRHVGDA
+245 
-253 LKGCASPHLRKICAV
+253 
-268 GIPPWGIIENQRDL
+268 
-282 IGKDVVCLYQTLG
+282 
-295 NPLSK
+295 
-300 LSTLNSMHSHF
+300 
-311 LMADDGTVGKYGN
+311 
-324 EMILRRNL
+324 
-332 EKYISLQ
+332 
-339 KIHTRMGQGVPVVGL
+339 
-354 VVEGGPNVILM
+354 
-365 VWEYVR
+365 
-371 ASPAVPVVVYDGTGR
+371 
-386 AADILAFTHKHTG
+386 
-399 DMGEL
+399 
-404 RPQVKEEVLVMI
+404 
-416 QNTFSLGQKQSSHL
+416 
-430 FHVLMECMEHRESIT
+430 
-445 IFDAESEDQQDID
+445 
-458 WAILTALLKGTNMS
+458 
-472 ASDQL
+472 
-477 DLALAW
+477 
-483 NRLDIAK
+483 
-490 KHILVYG
+490 
-497 QHWKNDIEVLEHV
+497 
-510 QRRATKLAKG
+510 
-520 LENKFCYDQL
+520 
-530 RELGLSSLERRS
+530 
-542 LRGDLIALYNYLKG
+542 
-556 GCIQVGALEQAML
+556 
-569 DALVMDR
+569 MDR

-587 VNMHRFLTISRLEE
+587 VNMHRFLTISHLEE

-610 NLLLHHLVR
+610 NLLLYHLVR
-619 DVKQNTL
+619 DVKQNSL
-626 SFDYKIS
+626 SLDYKIS

-643 LLGGAYR
+643 LLGEAYR

-656 HFRILYNDLYRKHKL
+656 NFRILYNDLYRKHKREVSSL
-671 KKAQCKVLHRGW
+671 PQSLSHSFHHSNQMDSGMGSTESTLHSQFFRTAQ
-683 GNPKH
+683 PY
-688 KYRLGR
+688 KY
-694 EWIEISPE
+694 
-702 EKDLGVLVDEKLNM
+702 K
-716 SRQCALAAQKAN
+716 
-728 YIHGCI
+728 
-734 KESVGSR
+734 
-741 SREERST
+741 ERSS
-748 AFHKSKKK
+748 AFPKYKKK
-756 SKEDVN
+756 SKEDIN
-762 FAENYESSG
+762 YTENYESTG

-803 VKAVVACKLYRAMAR
+803 VKAVVACKLYRAMAH

-839 FGQLALDVLEKA
+839 FGQLALDVLDKA

-909 NSWFKVVMS
+909 NSWFKVIMS

-939 PQSQDFHQF
+939 PQSQDFHQL
-948 TWYHGDQSPTSSKD
+948 WYHGEQSPVSSKET
-962 ALSLDYDVEKVAQK
+962 LKGYDVEKGVQK

-1009 TMAYMAFL
+1009 TISYLAFL

-1040 IYIFSTAIEKV
+1040 IYIFTTAIEKV

-1074 NFTDSIAIILFMIG
+1074 NFTDSVAIILFMIG
-1088 FGLRWSDPPVQTAGR
+1088 FGLRWCNPPVQTAGR
-1103 LLYCLDIIFWYTRLL
+1103 LLYCLDVIFWYTRLL

-1132 MIGKMTANM
+1132 MIGKMTGNM

-1153 SFGVARKA
+1153 SFGVSRKA

-1237 YDLKSISNKLWKY
+1237 FDLKSISNKLWKY

-1276 LLINRVFHHRPPNE
+1276 LLINRIFHHQPPNE

-1315 EEQCVEKYF
+1315 EEQCVEEYF
-1324 HEKNESLSS
+1324 HEKNENRSS
-1333 SDSERIR
+1333 SGSERIR

-1346 EEMFLQ
+1346 EEMFQ
-1352 LKEVHEKVFYIK
+1352 QFKEVHEKVFYIK

-1395 TLQVEEALLADTK
+1395 TLKVEEALLADTK
-1408 HRTCRKLPHSW
+1408 HQTCRKLPHSW
-1419 SNSLYSKTL
+1419 SNAFYSKTL

-1448 LRSLVRSQW
+1448 LQSLVRTQS
-1457 PSECKDRVLRTES
+1457 PSECKQLRSKT
-1470 NKVVEDSS
+1470 NKMVEDSS
-1478 RKTESDTLT
+1478 QKAEIETDTLT

-1507 PDHQGGSLSEDV
+1507 PDHQGGSFSEDV
-1519 TLNLSFFSTPAKY
+1519 TLNFSFLSTPAKY
-1532 RDDGARDELQSS
+1532 KDEAFKDNLQSS

-1549 NLHSVS
+1549 NLPSVS
-1555 LIGKEPEDYEWS
+1555 LLGKETEDYQWS
-1567 QRDFVINL
+1567 QRDFVIHL
-1575 PSEKTHTVEAAHPL
+1575 PSEKTNTAEAAHPL
-1589 GLQPSL
+1589 DLQLPL
-1595 DFESAA
+1595 DIEESAA
-1601 PSCNN
+1601 SPCHD
-1606 REETEGGYVN
+1606 REEIEGGYVN
-1616 WGFSEGDEKGVFS
+1616 WGFSEGDEKGVFIS
-1629 SGKKQKKALC
+1629 DSKKKALYIC
-1639 IHSAYNSDCNCTGS
+1639 SSYDRDNNCQNN
-1653 PPRHVQIRESKSF
+1653 PARHVQLGDSKSL
-1666 SYNSDR
+1666 SYNSDKPCL
-1672 SRHSSII
+1672 SSSI
-1679 SQKKLKHSTSFRIS
+1679 SQNRLKRSMSFWIS

-1707 QSSKKEKSGKTCKA
+1707 PSPKKERTGKTCKA
-1721 IGESLRSSELHHS
+1721 VGESLGSSELHHS
-1734 EATKAKQQNR
+1734 EATKANQQNR

-1751 KKNQKPL
+1751 KRNQKPL
-1758 QVPVIKV
+1758 QVPVIRV

-1772 QVSSEPAE
+1772 QVNSEPTE
-1780 INVWDEQEKHSK
+1780 ISVWDEQEKHSK

-1803 SLERLSYMH
+1803 SLERLHYKH
-1812 QKMKN
+1812 QKIKN

-1829 YLRHSREDLSNSM
+1829 YLRHSREDLSDSVFGNS
-1842 FGTTKK
+1842 KK
-1848 SNLNQNS
+1848 SNLNRNS
-1855 SLRTSEETDNIFAC
+1855 SLRTPEETDKVFSC
-1869 LKTSQDLHHHYSAG
+1869 LKTSQDLHLHYSAVERNNLMRLAQTIPFTPVQLFAG
-1883 EEVTVYRL
+1883 EEVTVYQL

-1903 SSWSQRGMAAMIQVL
+1903 SSWSQCGTTAMIQVL

-1934 CTWSENDV
+1934 CTWSESDA

-1965 FHDGTVLHLCLREIQ
+1965 FHHGTVLHLCLREIQ
-1980 QQRAA
+1980 QQRVA
-1985 QKLIYTFNQIKPH
+1985 QKLIYTFNQVKPH
-1998 AIPYTPRFLEV
+1998 TIPYTPRFLEV

-2017 NQWLTIEKYMTG
+2017 KQWLTIEKYMTG

-2039 DEITPSSLLEELML
+2039 DEITPMSLLEEMML

-2102 GEGAIRNFISKHR
+2102 GEDAIRNFIAKHC
-2115 CNSCCRR
+2115 CNSCCRK

-2128 RSDYTVERVGP
+2128 RRSDYTLETVGP

-2146 TSTGEADGADEPLE
+2146 TSTKEADNADEPSE
-2160 YDTRL
+2160 YDTQL

>member
-1 MPQSCLLPRSACAL
+1 MKREPHKS
-15 HPFLWV
+15 WI
-21 AGGDAEEDRPCTDSV
+21 EEVFSKR
-36 GPCWKPTSRQYPT
+36 
-49 HKYHPVKPP
+49 
-58 PNQVVANVT
+58 
-67 PANVSSLP
+67 
-75 DCNVP
+75 
-80 AQVAQGSLA
+80 
-89 PCPFLM
+89 
-95 ARENE
+95 E
-100 CARLEQNMS
+100 CAHIIPSSKDPHRCPAGCQVCQN
-109 NLGYAFPFEFIPLAM
+109 LI
-124 VISELSS
+124 
-131 LSRSHW
+131 
-137 MVALWSVSQPSQFG
+137 
-151 IISEL
+151 
-156 AEDTLCPLVQVID
+156 
-169 EYVEQDWDRCC
+169 RCC
-180 CGRLIGDH
+180 CGRLIGEH
-188 PGVDCSWPVYQAA
+188 PGVEFSWPVYQAGS
-201 PQRDDGEWS
+201 QSDGGEWS
-210 VQKHTKMSP
+210 VQKHTRMNP

-226 NFQDGDHTYHAKRA
+226 NFQDGDHTYHAKYIRLSYDSNLDQLLHLMVKEWQIELPKLVISVHGGIQNFKLPSKVKQVFSKGLVKA
-240 GESKR
+240 AESTGAWIITEGINSG

-253 LKGCASPHLRKICAV
+253 LKGRASPHLRKICAI

-324 EMILRRNL
+324 EMVLRRNL
-332 EKYISLQ
+332 EKYISFQ
-339 KIHTRMGQGVPVVGL
+339 KIHTRMSQGVPIVGL
-354 VVEGGPNVILM
+354 VVEGGPSVILM

-371 ASPAVPVVVYDGTGR
+371 ASPAVPVVVYEGTGR

-399 DMGEL
+399 DTGDL
-404 RPQVKEEVLVMI
+404 CPQVKEEILMMI
-416 QNTFSLGQKQSSHL
+416 QNIFRLEQKQSSHL
-430 FHVLMECMEHRESIT
+430 FHVLMECMKHRESIT
-445 IFDAESEDQQDID
+445 VFDAESEDEQDID
-458 WAILTALLKGTNMS
+458 LAILTALLKGTNMS

-483 NRLDIAK
+483 NQLDIAK

-497 QHWKNDIEVLEHV
+497 QHWK
-510 QRRATKLAKG
+510 
-520 LENKFCYDQL
+520 
-530 RELGLSSLERRS
+530 
-542 LRGDLIALYNYLKG
+542 
-556 GCIQVGALEQAML
+556 VGALEQAML
-569 DALVMDR
+569 NALVMDR

-587 VNMHRFLTISRLEE
+587 VNMHRFLTISHLEE

-610 NLLLHHLVR
+610 NLLLYHLVR
-619 DVKQNTL
+619 DVKQNSL
-626 SFDYKIS
+626 SLDYKIS

-643 LLGGAYR
+643 LLGEAYR

-656 HFRILYNDLYRKHKL
+656 NFRILYNDLYRKHKRVVSSL
-671 KKAQCKVLHRGW
+671 PQSLSHSFHHSNQMDSGMGSTESTLHSQFFRTAQ
-683 GNPKH
+683 PY
-688 KYRLGR
+688 KY
-694 EWIEISPE
+694 
-702 EKDLGVLVDEKLNM
+702 K
-716 SRQCALAAQKAN
+716 
-728 YIHGCI
+728 
-734 KESVGSR
+734 
-741 SREERST
+741 ERSS
-748 AFHKSKKK
+748 AFPKYKKK
-756 SKEDVN
+756 SKEDIN
-762 FAENYESSG
+762 YTENYESTG

-803 VKAVVACKLYRAMAR
+803 VKAVVACKLYRAMAH

-839 FGQLALDVLEKA
+839 FGQLALDVLDKA

-909 NSWFKVVMS
+909 NSWFKVIMS

-939 PQSQDFHQF
+939 PQSQDFHQL
-948 TWYHGDQSPTSSKD
+948 WYHGEQSPVSSKET
-962 ALSLDYDVEKVAQK
+962 LKGYDVEKGVQK
-976 SDESQVDGGQGN
+976 SDESQVDGAQGN

-1009 TMAYMAFL
+1009 TISYLAFL

-1040 IYIFSTAIEKV
+1040 IYIFTTAIEKV

-1074 NFTDSIAIILFMIG
+1074 NFTDSVAIILFMIG
-1088 FGLRWSDPPVQTAGR
+1088 FGLRWSNPPVQTAGR

-1132 MIGKMTANM
+1132 MIGKMTGNM

-1153 SFGVARKA
+1153 SFGVSRKA

-1237 YDLKSISNKLWKY
+1237 FDLKSISNKLWKY

-1276 LLINRVFHHRPPNE
+1276 LLINRIFHHQPPNE

-1315 EEQCVEKYF
+1315 EEQCVEDYF
-1324 HEKNESLSS
+1324 HEKNENRSS
-1333 SDSERIR
+1333 SGSERIR

-1346 EEMFLQ
+1346 EEMFQ
-1352 LKEVHEKVFYIK
+1352 QFKEVHEKVFYIK

-1395 TLQVEEALLADTK
+1395 TLKVEEALLADTK
-1408 HRTCRKLPHSW
+1408 HQTCRKLPHSW
-1419 SNSLYSKTL
+1419 SNAFYSKTL

-1435 DKKYHYYSMPPSL
+1435 DKKDHYYSMPPSL
-1448 LRSLVRSQW
+1448 LQSLVRTQS
-1457 PSECKDRVLRTES
+1457 PSECKQLRSKS
-1470 NKVVEDSS
+1470 NKMVEDSS
-1478 RKTESDTLT
+1478 QKAEIETDTLT

-1507 PDHQGGSLSEDV
+1507 PGHQGGSFSEDV
-1519 TLNLSFFSTPAKY
+1519 TLNFSFLSTPAKY
-1532 RDDGARDELQSS
+1532 KDEAFKDNLQSS

-1549 NLHSVS
+1549 NLPSVS
-1555 LIGKEPEDYEWS
+1555 LLGKETEGYQWS
-1567 QRDFVINL
+1567 QRDFVIHL
-1575 PSEKTHTVEAAHPL
+1575 PSEKTNTAEAAHPL
-1589 GLQPSL
+1589 DLQLPL
-1595 DFESAA
+1595 DIEESAA
-1601 PSCNN
+1601 SPCHD
-1606 REETEGGYVN
+1606 REEIEGGYVN
-1616 WGFSEGDEKGVFS
+1616 WGFSEGDEKGVFIS
-1629 SGKKQKKALC
+1629 DSKKKALY
-1639 IHSAYNSDCNCTGS
+1639 IRSSYDRDNNCQNN
-1653 PPRHVQIRESKSF
+1653 PARHVQLSDSKSF
-1666 SYNSDR
+1666 SYNSDKPCL
-1672 SRHSSII
+1672 SSSISQNRLKRSI
-1679 SQKKLKHSTSFRIS
+1679 SLWIS

-1707 QSSKKEKSGKTCKA
+1707 PSPKKERSGKTCKA
-1721 IGESLRSSELHHS
+1721 VVESLGSSELHHS
-1734 EATKAKQQNR
+1734 EATKANQQNR

-1751 KKNQKPL
+1751 KRNQKPL
-1758 QVPVIKV
+1758 QVPVIRV

-1772 QVSSEPAE
+1772 QVNSEPAE
-1780 INVWDEQEKHSK
+1780 ISVWDEQEKHSK

-1803 SLERLSYMH
+1803 SLERLHYKH
-1812 QKMKN
+1812 QKIKN

-1829 YLRHSREDLSNSM
+1829 YLRHSREDSSNSV
-1842 FGTTKK
+1842 FGNLKK
-1848 SNLNQNS
+1848 SNLNKNS
-1855 SLRTSEETDNIFAC
+1855 SLRTPEETDKIFSC
-1869 LKTSQDLHHHYSAG
+1869 LKTSPDLHLHYSAVERNNLMRLAQTIPFTPVQLFAG
-1883 EEVTVYRL
+1883 EEVTVYQL

-1903 SSWSQRGMAAMIQVL
+1903 SSWSQCGTTAMIQVL

-1934 CTWSENDV
+1934 CTWSESDV

-1965 FHDGTVLHLCLREIQ
+1965 FHHGTVLHLCLREIQ
-1980 QQRAA
+1980 QQRVA
-1985 QKLIYTFNQIKPH
+1985 QKLIYTFNQVKPH
-1998 AIPYTPRFLEV
+1998 TIPYTPRFLEV

-2039 DEITPSSLLEELML
+2039 DEITPISLLEEMML

-2102 GEGAIRNFISKHR
+2102 GEDAIRNFIAKHR
-2115 CNSCCRR
+2115 CNSCCRK

-2128 RSDYTVERVGP
+2128 RRSDYTLETVGP
-2139 AFEIEME
+2139 AFETEME
-2146 TSTGEADGADEPLE
+2146 TSTKEADNADEPSE
-2160 YDTRL
+2160 YDTQL

>member
-1 MPQSCLLPRSACAL
+1 
-15 HPFLWV
+15 
-21 AGGDAEEDRPCTDSV
+21 
-36 GPCWKPTSRQYPT
+36 
-49 HKYHPVKPP
+49 
-58 PNQVVANVT
+58 
-67 PANVSSLP
+67 
-75 DCNVP
+75 
-80 AQVAQGSLA
+80 
-89 PCPFLM
+89 
-95 ARENE
+95 
-100 CARLEQNMS
+100 
-109 NLGYAFPFEFIPLAM
+109 
-124 VISELSS
+124 
-131 LSRSHW
+131 
-137 MVALWSVSQPSQFG
+137 
-151 IISEL
+151 
-156 AEDTLCPLVQVID
+156 
-169 EYVEQDWDRCC
+169 
-180 CGRLIGDH
+180 
-188 PGVDCSWPVYQAA
+188 
-201 PQRDDGEWS
+201 
-210 VQKHTKMSP
+210 
-219 TDAFGTI
+219 
-226 NFQDGDHTYHAKRA
+226 
-240 GESKR
+240 
-245 VSRHVGDA
+245 
-253 LKGCASPHLRKICAV
+253 
-268 GIPPWGIIENQRDL
+268 
-282 IGKDVVCLYQTLG
+282 
-295 NPLSK
+295 
-300 LSTLNSMHSHF
+300 
-311 LMADDGTVGKYGN
+311 
-324 EMILRRNL
+324 
-332 EKYISLQ
+332 
-339 KIHTRMGQGVPVVGL
+339 
-354 VVEGGPNVILM
+354 
-365 VWEYVR
+365 
-371 ASPAVPVVVYDGTGR
+371 
-386 AADILAFTHKHTG
+386 
-399 DMGEL
+399 
-404 RPQVKEEVLVMI
+404 
-416 QNTFSLGQKQSSHL
+416 
-430 FHVLMECMEHRESIT
+430 
-445 IFDAESEDQQDID
+445 
-458 WAILTALLKGTNMS
+458 AILTALLKGTNMS

-477 DLALAW
+477 NLALAW

-497 QHWKNDIEVLEHV
+497 QHWK
-510 QRRATKLAKG
+510 
-520 LENKFCYDQL
+520 
-530 RELGLSSLERRS
+530 
-542 LRGDLIALYNYLKG
+542 
-556 GCIQVGALEQAML
+556 VGALEQAML

-587 VNMHRFLTISRLEE
+587 VNMHRFLTISHSPHSSRALAW
-601 LYNTKQGPS
+601 LNAANS
-610 NLLLHHLVR
+610 SM
-619 DVKQNTL
+619 NTL
-626 SFDYKIS
+626 SVDYKIS

-656 HFRILYNDLYRKHKL
+656 HFRILYNDIYRKHKRVL
-671 KKAQCKVLHRGW
+671 SSFSQSLSHSLHQSNQTSSRMGSAESTLHSQFFRTAQ
-683 GNPKH
+683 PY
-688 KYRLGR
+688 KY
-694 EWIEISPE
+694 
-702 EKDLGVLVDEKLNM
+702 K
-716 SRQCALAAQKAN
+716 
-728 YIHGCI
+728 
-734 KESVGSR
+734 
-741 SREERST
+741 ERST
-748 AFHKSKKK
+748 ALHKCKKK
-756 SKEDVN
+756 SKDDTN
-762 FAENYESSG
+762 FAENSESSG

-803 VKAVVACKLYRAMAR
+803 VKAVVACKLYRAMAH
-818 EAKQSNMVDDTSE
+818 EAEQSNMVDDTSE

-882 GLRPF
+882 GLRSF
-887 VSHTCTQMLLTDM
+887 ISHTCTQMLLTDM
-900 WMGRLKMRK
+900 WMGCLKMRK
-909 NSWFKVVMS
+909 NSWFKVIMS

-939 PQSQDFHQF
+939 PQSQDSHQF
-948 TWYHGDQSPTSSKD
+948 TWYHGDQSPTSPKD
-962 ALSLDYDVEKVAQK
+962 ALSLKDYDVEKVAQK
-976 SDESQVDGGQGN
+976 IDESQVDGGQGN
-988 LPGTRKIYEF
+988 LPGIRKIYEF

-1074 NFTDSIAIILFMIG
+1074 NFTDSVAIILFMIG

-1141 FYIVVMMAIVLL
+1141 FYIVVMMAIILL
-1153 SFGVARKA
+1153 SFGVSRKA

-1237 YDLKSISNKLWKY
+1237 FDLKSISNKLWKY

-1276 LLINRVFHHRPPNE
+1276 LLINRIFHHRPPNE

-1324 HEKNESLSS
+1324 HEKNENLSS

-1364 ESLLSLDSQLGHLQ
+1364 ESFLSLDSQLGHLQ

-1383 TVDILKV
+1383 SVDILKV

-1419 SNSLYSKTL
+1419 SNALYSKTL

-1457 PSECKDRVLRTES
+1457 PSECKDHILRTKS
-1470 NKVVEDSS
+1470 NKMVEDSS
-1478 RKTESDTLT
+1478 RKIEIESDTLT

-1494 KSTPRYGQFLLVP
+1494 KSATRYGQFLLVP

-1519 TLNLSFFSTPAKY
+1519 TLNMSFLSTPTKY
-1532 RDDGARDELQSS
+1532 KDDAFRDVLQSN
-1544 IVVQQ
+1544 IMVQQ
-1549 NLHSVS
+1549 NLQSVS
-1555 LIGKEPEDYEWS
+1555 LVGKESEDYQWN
-1567 QRDFVINL
+1567 QRDFVPHV
-1575 PSEKTHTVEAAHPL
+1575 PSEKTNAIETDHPL
-1589 GLQPSL
+1589 GLQSSL
-1595 DFESAA
+1595 CIGESAA
-1601 PSCNN
+1601 PSCDD

-1629 SGKKQKKALC
+1629 SETKNVALC
-1639 IHSAYNSDCNCTGS
+1639 IHSTYNSDCNCTGS

-1666 SYNSDR
+1666 SYNSNR
-1672 SRHSSII
+1672 SPHSSII
-1679 SQKKLKHSTSFRIS
+1679 SQNKLKRSTSFWIS
-1693 PLWRDWSFCRSNSL
+1693 PLWRNWSFCRSNSL
-1707 QSSKKEKSGKTCKA
+1707 QSSKKEERGKTFKA
-1721 IGESLRSSELHHS
+1721 IGG
-1734 EATKAKQQNR
+1734 NF
-1744 DRKSGRG
+1744 
-1751 KKNQKPL
+1751 KPL
-1758 QVPVIKV
+1758 HLHSTFYWRAQDIIKMLPLNGGSSHKSSIVFSMSFQVIRV

-1780 INVWDEQEKHSK
+1780 INIWDEQEKHSK
-1792 NWLTVSNFSQL
+1792 NWLTVSNFRQL
-1803 SLERLSYMH
+1803 SICWLGRMVIRFDTGTHCSLLGFVHYHKVLPGAFETQPACWLFITAVKSMLFAAVERNNLMRLA
-1812 QKMKN
+1812 Q
-1817 QDIGRH
+1817 
-1823 TIPFCD
+1823 TIPFTPVQ
-1829 YLRHSREDLSNSM
+1829 L
-1842 FGTTKK
+1842 F
-1848 SNLNQNS
+1848 
-1855 SLRTSEETDNIFAC
+1855 
-1869 LKTSQDLHHHYSAG
+1869 AG

-1934 CTWSENDV
+1934 CTWSENDI

-1950 VKSFLPEVVQTWQKI
+1950 VKSFLPEVVQTWEKI

-1985 QKLIYTFNQIKPH
+1985 QKLIYTFNRVKPH
-1998 AIPYTPRFLEV
+1998 TIPYTPRFLEV

-2039 DEITPSSLLEELML
+2039 DEITPSNLLEELML

-2102 GEGAIRNFISKHR
+2102 GEGAIRNFLTKHR

-2122 LKLPDL
+2122 LKLPGMQNYS
-2128 RSDYTVERVGP
+2128 RHNPSVQSQV
-2139 AFEIEME
+2139 
-2146 TSTGEADGADEPLE
+2146 
-2160 YDTRL
+2160 